1 MATTG
6 YNKKGRPTWDLS
18 ADEEKRFNKMQAQ
31 RIINDESVIRSLFD
45 DTQKKQKSIT
55 DALSVDGWTD
65 SKSRVNLQKDIY
77 SYQNN
82 LAKLKSYGYDTTYQ
96 SEFGKTA
103 DKIAGARSQYY
114 SRFKTKGDYDNFEIG
129 ERLKKNLKGAT
140 YDDIQNQIAET
151 QDTINRLR
159 HNGSSSKLLTENARK
174 LNILE
179 NWTNYESVNDFEK
192 ALKNV
197 ENLQNTASSKF
208 ADANIDLQTA
218 AGDEEYKK
226 YSRESDAATNWM
238 NNLKEFQAK
247 LKKGKEDLEFSNKAH
262 EYAKRLS
269 GDEVR
274 MIKEYNSIYD
284 RTLGNATG
292 KILSSIGSNGVS
304 TDTTDSANDDLR
316 RQEIKDYFKNRGID
330 LKTVSDIY
338 RSEDNKKLQ
347 EINLEK
353 IKSDMDSSKLVSA
366 IYSLSNPLVSAESG
380 IFSVFGNAVYGDDV
394 KYNPYN
400 ILNKASE
407 VITQETKQDIRDMLL
422 KNDNLTLAPGMLN
435 KKGEFL
441 ESLIGGAYDLYN
453 TMAESAIAR
462 IPATVTGMSFLTDA
476 LFGINAFASTYND
489 MIDSGADKGK
499 ALATSALAGV
509 FEGLFEHVSLEKLKG
524 FQTSASV
531 TAKDFIK
538 NSLKQFVTE
547 GSEEL
552 FTDFANTISD
562 QLINGDAS
570 ELNRRMQ
577 DLVASGSTYNEALTQ
592 VAKEYAA
599 QEVDTFVIGG
609 LSGAVSGAGYTGLAA
624 INNAETGRNINRS
637 GQRSALLSDAGQ
649 LADTSYDSALRA
661 AYESVSRDEEKS
673 RKGLGANLRTGNL
686 YNLSRNQAYDNAVG
700 AQKENVKK
708 SVNNV
713 LVSIGTDERKADIL
727 SDSLSKIAT
736 GEKLTKTEKQLV
748 NALRNT
754 ANTIT
759 NLSADG
765 KKTYGEIVSGN
776 IDEMTADGIAA
787 RFVKSAGLSVKQAQN
802 LAENIKSGNDRLALN
817 FEYVAQMYNEGTAVD
832 EASKA
837 KSEKAYD
844 TLERLDKYA
853 LGMSAKSAVVARTD
867 EKNAKPAEIKKI
879 TNIDKHNGVMTVE
892 LSDGKDA
899 QVSLSENNNG
909 DVEFSN
915 EKDAYIY
922 TAAGTLF
929 NTTEDANSF
938 ILASKNTDLP
948 ATDFVH
954 EFEAVV
960 DNAKAGEKIGKTKL
974 PNEIAEIAYD
984 IGLNSGKSAYRTF
997 ESGTSIKGNKDMSKL
1012 DVNNLNY
1019 GVTNMS
1025 TTRGGQSKTDMDVI
1039 SRTLDAYGKKN
1050 NIKYVF
1056 VDSIKSP
1063 NGKNASGT
1071 YSAEDNVVYLSVN
1084 SKNPLSVAAGHETFH
1099 YMKRNNSKAG
1109 QELQEYIINKLKA
1122 DKSYDYDARV
1132 EELSELYGTDDTD
1145 AINEEIAANSMFNIF
1160 DEATIKDLAKN
1171 HRKLFDIVREKL
1183 GEVLEYFKNAVKKY
1197 ADFLGNKE
1205 ARSNLKNDYEA
1216 LQGIRDRM
1224 DKALEEIKNGES
1236 EKTESAAGGE
1246 KYNIEYGMSD
1256 EEREKELRK
1265 MTLAVVEYDRSKSNF
1280 TESEITALKKEHIAD
1295 ASKILKT
1302 LAEKFKVF
1310 KMYSNDNIDLI
1321 FEYTKRGNNK
1331 SRNEQSH
1338 VDPDFLR
1345 FAKML
1350 SVFDDIVENA
1360 VPIEVHTDK
1369 YVGTSRENRNLKYDY
1384 VLLGGFRDGNSFVPV
1399 EFHIKEYKPQL
1410 GQNNK
1415 LYVSVTLGEIKKESE
1430 LRVTAH
1436 IIPKYDRRRITNSLS
1451 AYSIADIIEK
1461 INPIYGNF
1469 LKYIPDGMLTDEQ
1482 IRSKEK
1488 AIAGK
1493 KEYIDSL
1500 KATLKEKEFEEKFS
1514 LDENED
1520 VVNKYNQVLAENKH
1534 LRELNTILREEM
1546 HKSPTDRVGSKG
1558 KRIINDVVE
1567 HIIKKYKSSADSKA
1581 VSEQV
1586 LEVLNYAKENN
1597 IDIDSVT
1604 QAVASAVKEVA
1615 EKSSLVIDDDGLEP
1629 LRKELKAYLRET
1641 PIRLTDETK
1650 EFLAEEYGSYEKF
1663 RRKYLSRIRL
1673 TNDIDASTLDTLWSE
1688 ITQRFNGIFYGED
1701 IEEDSLHQPIVLA
1714 SALEQDGKLYL
1725 SDAGKTDIQGF
1736 AVDMATEIIKD
1747 YVAESATMRD
1757 KWEISKRT
1765 AIRESETALKRE
1777 KQILKEEVTR
1787 TSRHVTNKGAQ
1798 ALDEIAKNI
1807 VKEHGIGYGVRDDT
1821 EAKRMSA
1828 ELLRIYERNGNDPS
1842 VADLIDFARKIINKS
1857 EKEIDFKDGTYWER
1871 QRLRNYIKTHPI
1883 TLSDELEKKYI
1894 LMDNDATIFAPVI
1907 ADEYS
1912 YFEPFSENG
1921 TDFVDAYKYLSVEF
1935 PSLFDKKHVKNES
1948 NMLADFRQ
1956 AFYGNPGLVPESMK
1970 MREMT
1975 GGDIDDNAYKLAL
1988 DIKAEYAEKSMTFA
2002 DRAEKRYKDELKNR
2016 LDRLYEQKR
2025 KEQTAIRGMYERK
2038 IQSERE
2044 RLGGMIEQQKDIRYD
2059 LEQRRYFRAQARKN
2073 VRAISEKLLNPTKNK
2088 FIPAELRAPV
2098 AEFLKEF
2105 TYDSLMFKNDDLD
2118 SLQRRYDAVIADNA
2132 RTSFSVDDAYI
2143 TDAIAQIRDLTAKL
2157 NETFGNDKRNFRK
2170 IGWTKMKAIN
2180 EFVKALSHL
2189 VNNYNTVTIG
2199 GQRVDMYQT
2208 AYEMT
2213 KDLPKSRKQMASF
2226 AKLSD
2231 TYDRMIKYGNMTP
2244 YYFFKRM
2251 GGTLETLY
2259 KDLYN
2264 GEMSAAKEGLSAKQ
2278 RLEGIYKAY
2287 NAKNWINDKTRRD
2300 YTTERGDKFQLTN
2313 DQRLYLYAA
2322 VRTMI
2327 EDQRIQENGEVSPI
2341 AKYDVEIPHI
2351 MQGGIVFRDDVWKER
2366 KQVGDKLKIKATY
2379 EYKDSTPIRLT
2390 ASDFSNIFDE
2400 MPNEQKKF
2408 VDEIVKYMSGDLAK
2422 LGNETSVRLYGYE
2435 KFTKGYYFPIRS
2447 AQYYVRRA
2455 DNSEQGQER
2464 STSPLIKNKGMT
2476 KERKEGANNP
2486 VVVENFTDV
2495 MSSHI
2500 TDMINFRY
2508 LAEPQF
2514 NMFRVMNYNAKAVEP
2529 AQAESGVKDE
2539 KTDFVTFE
2547 KPREAV
2553 NVRTSLDNAFG
2564 HETTRYIDNLIHDI
2578 SSGATLDEVES
2589 VTAKTLTG
2597 FKKLATAANLS
2608 VVVQQPTAIMR
2619 AMALV
2624 DPKYF
2629 VNKISWNKSYDE
2641 AMKYA
2646 GTAILKDI
2654 GGFDMG
2660 NNRSMASWL
2669 TDFDTKVKDKIK
2681 AFSPVEVTKNEN
2693 GGKNV
2698 RMSWNDEK
2706 NKSTRDD
2713 VFGYGAEK
2721 ADSVTWGLIWEAVKN
2736 ETRAKSNLTG
2746 EALLEEAGRRFDEV
2760 IEATQVYDSVLSRSQ
2775 FMRAKSTIGKT
2786 VTAFMAEPTKT
2797 FNMLMDANY
2806 ERWVKKSKG
2815 SFKYLGRATGA
2826 ILASNLLNAFIRSLV
2841 TALRRDPDKSYLEQY
2856 TKEVIENFA
2865 DGISIINMLPIIKDI
2880 VSIMQGE
2887 DLTRSDLEPL
2897 ADMYDA
2903 VTGAFKDNAD
2913 VWDKA
2918 NGVLVPA
2925 GVLTGVPLR
2934 NISRDLK
2941 ALLNVFNY
2949 AGKKTTSA
2957 GLKFAVNEALNGII
2971 SKKTLNIFDGAFSN
2985 DDYDKLFKY
2994 YDNGDITKAEQKYDE
3009 VKAFLIWSGKTE
3021 DKAEDAIERK
3031 IKSHIIEKYPEIVEA
3046 VSAHVNGNVGV
3057 YTDKMNAVSEKYD
3070 AELVKAVEKSVEN
3083 KLKRAS
3089 TAKADNDTD
3098 SYNKLVD
3105 ELTEYGYDKDTLER
3119 DIDKVKS
3126 SSSSS
3131 SSDGYNGIYN
3141 KADAVRAYVSGN
3153 MTLYNQIKD
3162 EMELDEGKI
3171 KTALN
3176 ELYSAGEVTDEQ
3188 YTDMY
3193 IAVLAPGKTTKTVT
3207 DVDEAK
3213 KNEAFFALE
3222 AQQAKKDG
3230 EEYSKY
3236 ADLNTAMDDFVSGKD
3251 TGLKVFNAE
3260 VRKLEEHGVNK
3271 STIKGNITTQYKDK
3285 VRELYKT
3292 NRSEYVNLRAKIV
3305 AMCGQLGYSTKESVK
3320 YLDNW
3325 VKDLK

>member
-18 ADEEKRFNKMQAQ
+18 PDEEKRFSKMQAE

-45 DTQKKQKSIT
+45 DTQRKQKSIT

-114 SRFKTKGDYDNFEIG
+114 SRFKTRGDYDNYEIG

-140 YDDIQNQIAET
+140 YEDIQNQINET

-159 HNGSSSKLLTENARK
+159 HDGSSSKLLTENARK

-179 NWTNYESVNDFEK
+179 NWTNYES
-192 ALKNV
+192 
-197 ENLQNTASSKF
+197 TA
-208 ADANIDLQTA
+208 
-218 AGDEEYKK
+218 
-226 YSRESDAATNWM
+226 
-238 NNLKEFQAK
+238 EFQKAIDAVTKRIENNNSEIDKRIGAK
-247 LKKGKEDLEFSNKAH
+247 RMSYITNAEKPGPAGINPQSDEVVDGLRKTNNILKTYQTQLEKNKNDLEFSNKAQ

-274 MIKEYNSIYD
+274 AIREYNNLYD
-284 RTLGNATG
+284 KGVNNTLSLVAQAISSGGTSDNGAVDNGLTVKENNR
-292 KILSSIGSNGVS
+292 KI
-304 TDTTDSANDDLR
+304 
-316 RQEIKDYFKNRGID
+316 EIENYFKNRGID

-347 EINLEK
+347 EINLER
-353 IKSDMDSSKLVSA
+353 IKSDMDSSKLATA
-366 IYSLSNPLVSAESG
+366 IYTLSNPFVSATGG
-380 IFSVFGNAVYGDDV
+380 IPAVVGNIIYGDDV

-400 ILNKASE
+400 IINKASE
-407 VITQETKQDIRDMLL
+407 VITQGFNDSVNEYLL
-422 KNDNLTLAPGMLN
+422 KNKNLTLAPGMLN

-441 ESLIGGAYDLYN
+441 KSLIGGAYDLYN
-453 TMAESAIAR
+453 TMAESAIMR
-462 IPATVTGMSFLTDA
+462 IPATVTGMPFLTDA
-476 LFGINAFASTYND
+476 LFGINAFSSTYND
-489 MIDSGADKGK
+489 MIDSGADKEK

-531 TAKDFIK
+531 TAKDFLK

-570 ELNRRMQ
+570 ELNKRMQ

-609 LSGAVSGAGYTGLAA
+609 LSGAVSGAGYTGIAA
-624 INNAETGRNINRS
+624 INNAETGRNINKS

-686 YNLSRNQAYDNAVG
+686 YNLSRNQAYENAVG

-736 GEKLTKTEKQLV
+736 GEKLTKTESQLV
-748 NALRNT
+748 KALRNT

-759 NLSADG
+759 NLNEDG
-765 KKTYGEIVSGN
+765 KKTYGEIINGDVG
-776 IDEMTADGIAA
+776 EMTADGIAA

-832 EASKA
+832 EASRI

-853 LGMSAKSAVVARTD
+853 LGMSAKSAVVARSD

-879 TNIDKHNGVMTVE
+879 TNIDKNNGVMTVE

-899 QVSLSENNNG
+899 QISLIENNNG

-915 EKDAYIY
+915 KKDAYIY

-954 EFEAVV
+954 EFEVVV
-960 DNAKAGEKIGKTKL
+960 DNAKAGEKIGNTKL
-974 PNEIAEIAYD
+974 PNEIAEMAYE
-984 IGLNSGKSAYRTF
+984 IGLNSGKGAYRTF
-997 ESGTSIKGNKDMSKL
+997 ESGTSIKGNKNMSKL
-1012 DVNNLNY
+1012 DVNNLSY

-1025 TTRGGQSKTDMDVI
+1025 TTRGGQSKTDMEVI
-1039 SRTLDAYGKKN
+1039 NRTLDAYGRKN

-1109 QELQEYIINKLKA
+1109 RELQEYIINKLKA
-1122 DKSYDYDARV
+1122 DKSYDYDARAK
-1132 EELSELYGTDDTD
+1132 ELSELYGTDDID
-1145 AINEEIAANSMFNIF
+1145 AINEEIAANSMFDIF
-1160 DEATIKDLAKN
+1160 DEATVKDLAKN
-1171 HRKLFDIVREKL
+1171 HKKLFDIVKEKL

-1205 ARSNLKNDYEA
+1205 ARSNLRNNYEA
-1216 LQGIRDRM
+1216 LQTIRDRM

-1236 EKTESAAGGE
+1236 EKT
-1246 KYNIEYGMSD
+1246 KSD
-1256 EEREKELRK
+1256 E
-1265 MTLAVVEYDRSKSNF
+1265 D
-1280 TESEITALKKEHIAD
+1280 KKD
-1295 ASKILKT
+1295 
-1302 LAEKFKVF
+1302 
-1310 KMYSNDNIDLI
+1310 
-1321 FEYTKRGNNK
+1321 
-1331 SRNEQSH
+1331 
-1338 VDPDFLR
+1338 
-1345 FAKML
+1345 
-1350 SVFDDIVENA
+1350 
-1360 VPIEVHTDK
+1360 
-1369 YVGTSRENRNLKYDY
+1369 
-1384 VLLGGFRDGNSFVPV
+1384 
-1399 EFHIKEYKPQL
+1399 
-1410 GQNNK
+1410 
-1415 LYVSVTLGEIKKESE
+1415 
-1430 LRVTAH
+1430 
-1436 IIPKYDRRRITNSLS
+1436 
-1451 AYSIADIIEK
+1451 
-1461 INPIYGNF
+1461 
-1469 LKYIPDGMLTDEQ
+1469 
-1482 IRSKEK
+1482 KEK
-1488 AIAGK
+1488 KFA
-1493 KEYIDSL
+1493 
-1500 KATLKEKEFEEKFS
+1500 EKFS

-1520 VVNKYNQVLAENKH
+1520 VVNKYNQVLAENKY
-1534 LRELNTILREEM
+1534 LREM
-1546 HKSPTDRVGSKG
+1546 
-1558 KRIINDVVE
+1558 NDVLKSE
-1567 HIIKKYKSSADSKA
+1567 MRKTPKDKIGKKGEKILTDIAKSLIRKYKSSADSADISKRLIDIYDWSARQKISIEETTKA
-1581 VSEQV
+1581 VAVVAE
-1586 LEVLNYAKENN
+1586 
-1597 IDIDSVT
+1597 DIIKN
-1604 QAVASAVKEVA
+1604 SAVR
-1615 EKSSLVIDDDGLEP
+1615 IDEDDLAP
-1629 LRKELKAYLRET
+1629 IRKDLRAYLRET

-1650 EFLAEEYGSYEKF
+1650 EFLTEEYGSYEKF

-1673 TNDIDASTLDTLWSE
+1673 TNDIDAPTLDTLWSE
-1688 ITQRFNGIFYGED
+1688 ITSTYKGLFYAED
-1701 IEEDSLHQPIVLA
+1701 IEEDSFHQPLA
-1714 SALEQDGKLYL
+1714 LAAAIENPPVMYLGDIGRADLE
-1725 SDAGKTDIQGF
+1725 SVSVDI
-1736 AVDMATEIIKD
+1736 ATEIVKQ
-1747 YVAESATMRD
+1747 YAD
-1757 KWEISKRT
+1757 KSQTYADKT
-1765 AIRESETALKRE
+1765 AKYIDGVYKKY
-1777 KQILKEEVTR
+1777 KQKFEDDR
-1787 TSRHVTNKGAQ
+1787 
-1798 ALDEIAKNI
+1798 AKLA
-1807 VKEHGIGYGVRDDT
+1807 G
-1821 EAKRMSA
+1821 M
-1828 ELLRIYERNGNDPS
+1828 IYESR
-1842 VADLIDFARKIINKS
+1842 
-1857 EKEIDFKDGTYWER
+1857 
-1871 QRLRNYIKTHPI
+1871 
-1883 TLSDELEKKYI
+1883 
-1894 LMDNDATIFAPVI
+1894 
-1907 ADEYS
+1907 
-1912 YFEPFSENG
+1912 
-1921 TDFVDAYKYLSVEF
+1921 
-1935 PSLFDKKHVKNES
+1935 
-1948 NMLADFRQ
+1948 
-1956 AFYGNPGLVPESMK
+1956 
-1970 MREMT
+1970 
-1975 GGDIDDNAYKLAL
+1975 
-1988 DIKAEYAEKSMTFA
+1988 
-2002 DRAEKRYKDELKNR
+2002 
-2016 LDRLYEQKR
+2016 
-2025 KEQTAIRGMYERK
+2025 
-2038 IQSERE
+2038 
-2044 RLGGMIEQQKDIRYD
+2044 DIRYD

-2073 VRAISEKLLNPTKNK
+2073 VRAMSEKLLNPTKNK

-2105 TYDSLMFKNDDLD
+2105 TYDALMFKNDDLD

-2132 RTSFSVDDAYI
+2132 RTSFSIDDAYI

-2170 IGWTKMKAIN
+2170 IGWSKMKAIN

-2199 GQRVDMYQT
+2199 GRHVDMYQT

-2213 KDLPKSRKQMASF
+2213 KDLPKSRKQIASF
-2226 AKLSD
+2226 SKLSD

-2264 GEMSAAKEGLSAKQ
+2264 GEMSAAKEALSAK
-2278 RLEGIYKAY
+2278 RKLEGIYKAY
-2287 NAKNWINDKTRRD
+2287 NAEDWINDKTRRD
-2300 YTTERGDKFQLTN
+2300 YTTERGDKFQLTTN
-2313 DQRLYLYAA
+2313 QRLYLYAA

-2327 EDQRIQENGEVSPI
+2327 EDQRMQENGEISPI
-2341 AKYDVEIPHI
+2341 AKYDVDIPHI

-2366 KQVGDKLKIKATY
+2366 RQVGDKLKIKATF

-2390 ASDFSNIFDE
+2390 ESDISAIFDD

-2476 KERKEGANNP
+2476 KERREGANNP

-2514 NMFRVMNYNAKAVEP
+2514 NMFRVMNYNAKAIEP
-2529 AQAESGVKDE
+2529 APAESESKDE
-2539 KTDFVTFE
+2539 KTDSAAFE
-2547 KPREAV
+2547 NPREAV
-2553 NVRTSLDNAFG
+2553 NVRTSLDNAYG

-2589 VTAKTLTG
+2589 VTAKALTG

-2629 VNKISWNKSYDE
+2629 VNKMSWNKSYDE
-2641 AMKYA
+2641 AMKYS

-2660 NNRSMASWL
+2660 ENRSMASWL
-2669 TDFDTKVKDKIK
+2669 TDFDTGVKDKIR
-2681 AFSPVEVTKNEN
+2681 AFSPVEVTKDDKGE
-2693 GGKNV
+2693 KNV
-2698 RMSWNDEK
+2698 RMSWNDDK

-2713 VFGYGAEK
+2713 VFASGAKK
-2721 ADSVTWGLIWEAVKN
+2721 ADAVTWGLIWEAVKN

-2856 TKEVIENFA
+2856 TKEIIENFA

-2880 VSIMQGE
+2880 VSVMQGE
-2887 DLTRSDLEPL
+2887 DLTRSDFEPL

-2903 VTGAFKDNAD
+2903 VTGAFKDKAD
-2913 VWDKA
+2913 IWDKA

-2925 GVLTGVPLR
+2925 GVLTGIPLR

-2949 AGKKTTSA
+2949 TEKTTSA
-2957 GLKFAVNEALNGII
+2957 GLKFAVNEALNNII
-2971 SKKTLNIFDGAFSN
+2971 SKKTLNIFDGAFAN

-2994 YDNGDITKAEQKYDE
+2994 YDRGDTTKAKQKYDE
-3009 VKAFLIWSGKTE
+3009 IKAYLMWSGKTE
-3021 DKAEDAIERK
+3021 DEAENAIESK
-3031 IKSHIIEKYPEIVEA
+3031 IKSHILEKYPEIVEA

-3057 YTDKMNAVSEKYD
+3057 YTDKMNSVLEKYD
-3070 AELVKAVEKSVEN
+3070 AELVKAVEKGVES

-3098 SYNKLVD
+3098 SFNKLID
-3105 ELTEYGYDKDTLER
+3105 ELTGYGYDKDTLER

-3141 KADAVRAYVSGN
+3141 KTDAVRAYVSGD
-3153 MTLYNQIKD
+3153 MTLYNQIKN
-3162 EMELDEGKI
+3162 EMGLDDSKL

-3176 ELYSAGEVTDEQ
+3176 ELYLAEEVTDEQ

-3207 DVDEAK
+3207 DVNEAK

-3236 ADLNTAMDDFVSGKD
+3236 TDINTAMEDFVSGKEA
-3251 TGLKVFNAE
+3251 GLKVFNAE
-3260 VRKLEEHGVNK
+3260 VKKLEEHGVNK
-3271 STIKGNITTQYKDK
+3271 STIKGNITTQYRDK

>member
-6 YNKKGRPTWDLS
+6 YKNGKPTWELS
-18 ADEEKRFNKMQAQ
+18 NDEEKRFKKMQAE

-45 DTQKKQKSIT
+45 DTQRKQKSIT

-65 SKSRVNLQKDIY
+65 SKSRVDLQKNIY

-96 SEFGKTA
+96 SEFGRTA

-114 SRFKTKGDYDNFEIG
+114 SRFKTKGDYDNYEIG

-159 HNGSSSKLLTENARK
+159 HNGGSSKLLTENARK

-179 NWTNYESVNDFEK
+179 NWTNYESTTDFQK
-192 ALKNV
+192 AIDALNKKIGSDGNSVLDKADDKVSKIPFAKTVINAKDKMYGITNPGKSSDIYGDSLMQKKTSESKEADERRLNLLKTQRTLL
-197 ENLQNTASSKF
+197 E
-208 ADANIDLQTA
+208 
-218 AGDEEYKK
+218 
-226 YSRESDAATNWM
+226 
-238 NNLKEFQAK
+238 
-247 LKKGKEDLEFSNKAH
+247 KGKNDLEFSNKAQ

-462 IPATVTGMSFLTDA
+462 IPATVTGMPFLTDA
-476 LFGINAFASTYND
+476 LFGINAFANTYND

-509 FEGLFEHVSLEKLKG
+509 FEGLFEHVSLEKLKA

-624 INNAETGRNINRS
+624 INNAATGKNINKG

-754 ANTIT
+754 ANVIT
-759 NLSADG
+759 NLNEDG

-776 IDEMTADGIAA
+776 IDEMTADGIAS
-787 RFVKSAGLSVKQAQN
+787 RLVKSAGLSVKQAQS

-853 LGMSAKSAVVARTD
+853 LGMSAKSAVVARSD

-899 QVSLSENNNG
+899 QVSLTEENNG
-909 DVEFSN
+909 DIEFSN
-915 EKDAYIY
+915 KKDAYIY

-974 PNEIAEIAYD
+974 PNEVAEMAYD
-984 IGLNSGKSAYRTF
+984 IGLNSGKGAYRTF

-1039 SRTLDAYGKKN
+1039 SRTLDAYGRKN

-1132 EELSELYGTDDTD
+1132 KELSELYGTDDTD
-1145 AINEEIAANSMFNIF
+1145 AINEEIAANSMFDIF

-1171 HRKLFDIVREKL
+1171 HKKLFDIVREKL

-1216 LQGIRDRM
+1216 LQSIRDRM
-1224 DKALEEIKNGES
+1224 DKALEEIKEGES
-1236 EKTESAAGGE
+1236 EKKE
-1246 KYNIEYGMSD
+1246 SD
-1256 EEREKELRK
+1256 E
-1265 MTLAVVEYDRSKSNF
+1265 
-1280 TESEITALKKEHIAD
+1280 
-1295 ASKILKT
+1295 
-1302 LAEKFKVF
+1302 
-1310 KMYSNDNIDLI
+1310 
-1321 FEYTKRGNNK
+1321 
-1331 SRNEQSH
+1331 
-1338 VDPDFLR
+1338 
-1345 FAKML
+1345 
-1350 SVFDDIVENA
+1350 
-1360 VPIEVHTDK
+1360 DK
-1369 YVGTSRENRNLKYDY
+1369 
-1384 VLLGGFRDGNSFVPV
+1384 
-1399 EFHIKEYKPQL
+1399 
-1410 GQNNK
+1410 
-1415 LYVSVTLGEIKKESE
+1415 
-1430 LRVTAH
+1430 
-1436 IIPKYDRRRITNSLS
+1436 
-1451 AYSIADIIEK
+1451 
-1461 INPIYGNF
+1461 
-1469 LKYIPDGMLTDEQ
+1469 
-1482 IRSKEK
+1482 
-1488 AIAGK
+1488 
-1493 KEYIDSL
+1493 
-1500 KATLKEKEFEEKFS
+1500 KEKEKKFAEKFS

-1546 HKSPTDRVGSKG
+1546 HKSPSDRVGSKG

-1567 HIIKKYKSSADSKA
+1567 HIIKKYKSSADSGA
-1581 VSEQV
+1581 VAEQV

-1688 ITQRFNGIFYGED
+1688 ITERFNGIFYGED
-1701 IEEDSLHQPIVLA
+1701 AQEDSLHQPIVLA
-1714 SALEQDGKLYL
+1714 AALEQDGKLYL

-1757 KWEISKRT
+1757 KWEISKKN
-1765 AIRESETALKRE
+1765 ALKNSKTPSERE
-1777 KQILKEEVTR
+1777 KKLEKEKRLLREETER
-1787 TSRHVTNKGAQ
+1787 TSRRVTEKGKQ
-1798 ALDEIAKNI
+1798 AIDRIAENI
-1807 VKEHGIGYGVRDDT
+1807 VEYHKLGNIKN
-1821 EAKRMSA
+1821 AKDRISA
-1828 ELLRIYERNGNDPS
+1828 EILRIYENNRNDPS
-1842 VADLIDFARKIINKS
+1842 VFELMSAT
-1857 EKEIDFKDGTYWER
+1857 KEIVKRSNLPVDRRDATRYER
-1871 QRLRNYIKTHPI
+1871 TKLRSYIQSHPI
-1883 TLSDELEKKYI
+1883 KISEEAMREYDKI
-1894 LMDNDATIFAPVI
+1894 ADNDIDDVNT
-1907 ADEYS
+1907 

-1921 TDFVDAYKYLSVEF
+1921 NNLTGEYKTLKEKFPDLFGADEAKSESEMLKDFITAFNGSYPFHDTVIMRTLTGRDAQ
-1935 PSLFDKKHVKNES
+1935 
-1948 NMLADFRQ
+1948 MA
-1956 AFYGNPGLVPESMK
+1956 
-1970 MREMT
+1970 
-1975 GGDIDDNAYKLAL
+1975 AYSIAL
-1988 DIKAEYAEKSMTFA
+1988 DIKSEYATKASTYA
-2002 DRAEKRYKDELKNR
+2002 DRMAAKVNETFEKGRRLLVENRARYEK
-2016 LDRLYEQKR
+2016 
-2025 KEQTAIRGMYERK
+2025 K
-2038 IQSERE
+2038 IADERE
-2044 RLGGMIEQQKDIRYD
+2044 KLYGMVSESKDIRYD

-2105 TYDSLMFKNDDLD
+2105 TYDALMFKNDDLD
-2118 SLQRRYDAVIADNA
+2118 SFQRRYDAIITDNA

-2157 NETFGNDKRNFRK
+2157 NETFGNNKRNFRK
-2170 IGWTKMKAIN
+2170 IGWAEMKAIN

-2213 KDLPKSRKQMASF
+2213 KDLPKSRKQIASF

-2278 RLEGIYKAY
+2278 KLEGIYKSY
-2287 NAKNWINDKTRRD
+2287 NAEDWINDKTRRD

-2327 EDQRIQENGEVSPI
+2327 EDQRMQENGEVSPI

-2390 ASDFSNIFDE
+2390 ASDFSNIFDD

-2408 VDEIVKYMSGDLAK
+2408 VDEIVKYMSGDLAR

-2514 NMFRVMNYNAKAVEP
+2514 NMFRVMNYNAKAIEP
-2529 AQAESGVKDE
+2529 AQAEVKNE
-2539 KTDFVTFE
+2539 KTDSVTFE

-2589 VTAKTLTG
+2589 VTAKALTG

-2619 AMALV
+2619 AMALI

-2629 VNKISWNKSYDE
+2629 VNRISWNKSYDE

-2669 TDFDTKVKDKIK
+2669 TDFDTGVKDKIK
-2681 AFSPVEVTKNEN
+2681 AFSPVEVTKDEN

-2698 RMSWNDEK
+2698 RMSWNDEN
-2706 NKSTRDD
+2706 NKSARDD

-2721 ADSVTWGLIWEAVKN
+2721 ADAVTWGLIWEAVKN
-2736 ETRAKSNLTG
+2736 ETRAKSSLTG
-2746 EALLEEAGRRFDEV
+2746 EALLEEAGKRFDEV

-2826 ILASNLLNAFIRSLV
+2826 IFASNLLNAFIRSLV

-2856 TKEVIENFA
+2856 AKEVIENFA

-2925 GVLTGVPLR
+2925 GVLTGIPLR

-2949 AGKKTTSA
+2949 ADKKTTSA
-2957 GLKFAVNEALNGII
+2957 GLRFAVNEALNGIV
-2971 SKKTLNIFDGAFSN
+2971 SKKTLNIFDGAFAN
-2985 DDYDKLFKY
+2985 DNYDKLFDY
-2994 YDNGDITKAEQKYDE
+2994 YDKGDAKKAEQKYDKI
-3009 VKAFLIWSGKTE
+3009 KAYLMWSGKTE
-3021 DKAEDAIERK
+3021 DKAEDAIESK
-3031 IKSHIIEKYPEIVEA
+3031 IKSHILEKYPEIVEA

-3057 YTDKMNAVSEKYD
+3057 YTNKMNSVSEKYD
-3070 AELVKAVEKSVEN
+3070 SELVKAVEKSVES

-3089 TAKADNDTD
+3089 TAKADNDTE
-3098 SYNKLVD
+3098 SYNKLVA
-3105 ELTEYGYDKDTLER
+3105 ELTGYGYDKDTLER
-3119 DIDKVKS
+3119 DVDKVK

-3141 KADAVRAYVSGN
+3141 KADAVRAYVGGN

-3162 EMELDEGKI
+3162 EMGLDESKI

-3207 DVDEAK
+3207 DVEEAK

-3236 ADLNTAMDDFVSGKD
+3236 ADINTAMEDFVSGKES
-3251 TGLKVFNAE
+3251 GLKVFNAE
-3260 VRKLEEHGVNK
+3260 VKKLEEHGVNK

>member
-6 YNKKGRPTWDLS
+6 YKNGKPTWDLS
-18 ADEEKRFNKMQAQ
+18 ADEEKRFNKMQAE

-45 DTQKKQKSIT
+45 DTQRKQKSIT

-114 SRFKTKGDYDNFEIG
+114 SRFKTKGDYDNYEIG

-140 YDDIQNQIAET
+140 YEDIQNQIADT

-159 HNGSSSKLLTENARK
+159 HNGGSSKLLTENARK

-179 NWTNYESVNDFEK
+179 NWTNYEG
-192 ALKNV
+192 
-197 ENLQNTASSKF
+197 TA
-208 ADANIDLQTA
+208 
-218 AGDEEYKK
+218 
-226 YSRESDAATNWM
+226 
-238 NNLKEFQAK
+238 EFQKAIDAVTKKIENNNSEIDKRIGAK
-247 LKKGKEDLEFSNKAH
+247 RMSYITNAEKPGPAGINPQSDEVVDGLRKTNNILKTYQTQLEKNKNDLEFSNKAQ

-304 TDTTDSANDDLR
+304 TDTTGSANDDLR
-316 RQEIKDYFKNRGID
+316 KQKIKDYFKNRGID

-347 EINLEK
+347 EINLER
-353 IKSDMDSSKLVSA
+353 IKSDMDSSKLVST

-380 IFSVFGNAVYGDDV
+380 IFSAFGNAVYGYDV

-441 ESLIGGAYDLYN
+441 KSLIGGAYDLYN
-453 TMAESAIAR
+453 TMAESAIMR
-462 IPATVTGMSFLTDA
+462 IPATVTGMPFLTDA
-476 LFGINAFASTYND
+476 LFGINAFSSTYND

-509 FEGLFEHVSLEKLKG
+509 FEGLFEHVSLEKLKS

-531 TAKDFIK
+531 TAKDFLK

-570 ELNRRMQ
+570 ELNKRMQ

-609 LSGAVSGAGYTGLAA
+609 LSGAVSGAGYTGIAA
-624 INNAETGRNINRS
+624 INNAETGRNINKS

-673 RKGLGANLRTGNL
+673 KKGLGANLRTGNL
-686 YNLSRNQAYDNAVG
+686 YNLSRNQAYDNTVG

-736 GEKLTKTEKQLV
+736 GEKLTKTESQLV
-748 NALRNT
+748 KALRNT

-759 NLSADG
+759 NLNEDG
-765 KKTYGEIVSGN
+765 KKTYGEIINGDVG
-776 IDEMTADGIAA
+776 EMTADGIAA
-787 RFVKSAGLSVKQAQN
+787 RFVKSAGLGVKQAQN

-817 FEYVAQMYNEGTAVD
+817 FEYVAQMYNKGTAVD
-832 EASKA
+832 EASRI

-853 LGMSAKSAVVARTD
+853 LGMSAKSAVVARSD
-867 EKNAKPAEIKKI
+867 KKNAKPAEIKKI
-879 TNIDKHNGVMTVE
+879 TNIDKQNGVMTVE

-899 QVSLSENNNG
+899 QVSLTENNNG

-960 DNAKAGEKIGKTKL
+960 DNAKAGEKIGNTKL
-974 PNEIAEIAYD
+974 PIEVAEMAYD
-984 IGLNSGKSAYRTF
+984 IGLNSGKGAYRTF
-997 ESGTSIKGNKDMSKL
+997 ESGTSIKGNKNMSKL
-1012 DVNNLNY
+1012 DVNNLSY

-1025 TTRGGQSKTDMDVI
+1025 TTRGGQSKTDMEVI
-1039 SRTLDAYGKKN
+1039 NRTLDAYGKKN

-1071 YSAEDNVVYLSVN
+1071 YSAEDNVVYISVN

-1122 DKSYDYDARV
+1122 DKSYDYGARV
-1132 EELSELYGTDDTD
+1132 KELSELYGTDDAD
-1145 AINEEIAANSMFNIF
+1145 AINEEIAANSMFDIF
-1160 DEATIKDLAKN
+1160 DEATVKDLAKN
-1171 HRKLFDIVREKL
+1171 HRKLFDIVKEKL

-1205 ARSNLKNDYEA
+1205 ARSNLRNDYEA
-1216 LQGIRDRM
+1216 LHAIRERM

-1236 EKTESAAGGE
+1236 EKKETEE
-1246 KYNIEYGMSD
+1246 KFSIEYTEDDIPVVVVRDNILKD
-1256 EEREKELRK
+1256 EFSYKDKIKAVKRYFNKFEKIPAHFIEINFTKKSVNEYTRSKYTQNLSHKNADMAIDKMKTAGHPYDIVYAITDFRHETPGHLRK
-1265 MTLAVVEYDRSKSNF
+1265 
-1280 TESEITALKKEHIAD
+1280 
-1295 ASKILKT
+1295 
-1302 LAEKFKVF
+1302 
-1310 KMYSNDNIDLI
+1310 DNIVGFIRGDILLDVSGNKYKAETLI
-1321 FEYTKRGNNK
+1321 GLTNK
-1331 SRNEQSH
+1331 G
-1338 VDPDFLR
+1338 
-1345 FAKML
+1345 MYIMY
-1350 SVFDDIVENA
+1350 DIVNMREESFKYKERDSQNTVHRKSEA
-1360 VPIEVHTDK
+1360 V
-1369 YVGTSRENRNLKYDY
+1369 G
-1384 VLLGGFRDGNSFVPV
+1384 
-1399 EFHIKEYKPQL
+1399 YK
-1410 GQNNK
+1410 
-1415 LYVSVTLGEIKKESE
+1415 
-1430 LRVTAH
+1430 
-1436 IIPKYDRRRITNSLS
+1436 SLS
-1451 AYSIADIIEK
+1451 TDSI
-1461 INPIYGNF
+1461 
-1469 LKYIPDGMLTDEQ
+1469 
-1482 IRSKEK
+1482 S
-1488 AIAGK
+1488 
-1493 KEYIDSL
+1493 DSSENVNR
-1500 KATLKEKEFEEKFS
+1500 KFSEKFS

-1520 VVNKYNQVLAENKH
+1520 VVNKYNQILTENKH

-1546 HKSPTDRVGSKG
+1546 HKSPSDRVGSKG

-1567 HIIKKYKSSADSKA
+1567 HIVKKYKSSADSGA

-1673 TNDIDASTLDTLWSE
+1673 TNDIDASTLNTLWSE
-1688 ITQRFNGIFYGED
+1688 ITERFNGIFYGED
-1701 IEEDSLHQPIVLA
+1701 LEEDSLHQPIVLA
-1714 SALEQDGKLYL
+1714 AALEQDGKLYL

-1757 KWEISKRT
+1757 KWEMSKRT
-1765 AIRESETALKRE
+1765 AIKDSETALKRE

-1787 TSRHVTNKGAQ
+1787 TSRHVTNKGAH
-1798 ALDEIAKNI
+1798 ALDEIAKSI

-1821 EAKRMSA
+1821 EAKRLSA
-1828 ELLRIYERNGNDPS
+1828 ELLRVYERNDNDPS
-1842 VADLIDFARKIINKS
+1842 VAELMDVAKRIINKS
-1857 EKEIDFKDGTYWER
+1857 EKEIDYKDGTYWER

-1883 TLSDELEKKYI
+1883 TLSDELEKEYI
-1894 LMDNDATIFAPVI
+1894 LMDNNATIFSPVI

-1935 PSLFDKKHVKNES
+1935 PSLFDRKHVKSES
-1948 NMLADFRQ
+1948 NMLGDFRQ
-1956 AFYGNPGLVPESMK
+1956 AFYGDPGLIPESMK
-1970 MREMT
+1970 MREMA
-1975 GGDIDDNAYKLAL
+1975 GGDIDDNAYKFAL
-1988 DIKAEYAEKSMTFA
+1988 EMKAEYAKKSMTFA
-2002 DRAEKRYKDELKNR
+2002 DRVEKRHQKELRSR

-2025 KEQTAIRGMYERK
+2025 KEQTAIRAMYERK
-2038 IQSERE
+2038 IQRERE
-2044 RLGGMIEQQKDIRYD
+2044 QLGAMIEQQKDIRYD

-2073 VRAISEKLLNPTKNK
+2073 VRAMSEKLLNPTKNK

-2105 TYDSLMFKNDDLD
+2105 TYDTLMFKKDDLD
-2118 SLQRRYDAVIADNA
+2118 SLQRRYDTVIADNA
-2132 RTSFSVDDAYI
+2132 RTSFSIDDAYI

-2157 NETFGNDKRNFRK
+2157 NETFGNNKRNFRK
-2170 IGWTKMKAIN
+2170 IGWSEMKAIN

-2199 GQRVDMYQT
+2199 GRHVDMYQT

-2213 KDLPKSRKQMASF
+2213 KDLPKSRKQIASF
-2226 AKLSD
+2226 SKLSD

-2251 GGTLETLY
+2251 GGTMETLY

-2287 NAKNWINDKTRRD
+2287 NADNWINDKTRRD
-2300 YTTERGDKFQLTN
+2300 YTTERGEKFQLTV

-2327 EDQRIQENGEVSPI
+2327 EDQRMQENGEVSPI

-2366 KQVGDKLKIKATY
+2366 KQVGEKLKIKATF

-2390 ASDFSNIFDE
+2390 ASDFSNIFDD

-2408 VDEIVKYMSGDLAK
+2408 ADEVVKYMSGDLAK

-2529 AQAESGVKDE
+2529 AQTESEAKDE
-2539 KTDFVTFE
+2539 KTDSITFE

-2553 NVRTSLDNAFG
+2553 NVRTSLDNAYG

-2589 VTAKTLTG
+2589 VTGKALTG

-2608 VVVQQPTAIMR
+2608 VVAQQPTAIMR

-2669 TDFDTKVKDKIK
+2669 TDFDTGIKDKIK
-2681 AFSPVEVTKNEN
+2681 AFSPVEVTKDDKGE
-2693 GGKNV
+2693 KNV

-2713 VFGYGAEK
+2713 VFSCGAEK
-2721 ADSVTWGLIWEAVKN
+2721 ADAVTWGLIWDAVKN

-2806 ERWVKKSKG
+2806 ERWVMKSKG

-2856 TKEVIENFA
+2856 TKEIIENFA

-2880 VSIMQGE
+2880 VSVMQGE
-2887 DLTRSDLEPL
+2887 DLTRSDFEPL

-2903 VTGAFKDNAD
+2903 VTGAFKSNAD

-2925 GVLTGVPLR
+2925 GVLTGIPLR

-2941 ALLNVFNY
+2941 ALLNAFNY
-2949 AGKKTTSA
+2949 ADKKTTSA
-2957 GLKFAVNEALNGII
+2957 GLKFAVNEALNGIV
-2971 SKKTLNIFDGAFSN
+2971 SEKTFNIFDGAFAGDN
-2985 DDYDKLFKY
+2985 YDELFKY
-2994 YDNGDITKAEQKYDE
+2994 YDAGDTAKAEQKYDE
-3009 VKAFLIWSGKTE
+3009 IKAYLIWSGKTE
-3021 DKAEDAIERK
+3021 DKAEDAMEKK
-3031 IKSHIIEKYPEIVEA
+3031 IKSHILEKYPEIIEA

-3057 YTDKMNAVSEKYD
+3057 YTDKMNSVSEKYD
-3070 AELVKAVEKSVEN
+3070 AELVKAVEKSVES

-3098 SYNKLVD
+3098 SYNKLID
-3105 ELTEYGYDKDTLER
+3105 ELTGYGYDKDTLER

-3126 SSSSS
+3126 SSASS

-3162 EMELDEGKI
+3162 EMGLDESKI

-3207 DVDEAK
+3207 DIDEAK

-3236 ADLNTAMDDFVSGKD
+3236 ADINTAMDDFVSGKE

-3260 VRKLEEHGVNK
+3260 VKKLEEHGVNK

-3292 NRSEYVNLRAKIV
+3292 DRSEYVNLRAKIV

>member
-6 YNKKGRPTWDLS
+6 YKNGKPTWELS
-18 ADEEKRFNKMQAQ
+18 TDEKKRFKQRQAE

-45 DTQKKQKSIT
+45 DTQRKQKSIT

-114 SRFKTKGDYDNFEIG
+114 SRFKTKGDYDNYEIG

-179 NWTNYESVNDFEK
+179 NWTNYDG
-192 ALKNV
+192 
-197 ENLQNTASSKF
+197 TA
-208 ADANIDLQTA
+208 
-218 AGDEEYKK
+218 
-226 YSRESDAATNWM
+226 
-238 NNLKEFQAK
+238 EFQKAIDAVTKRIENNNSEIDKRIGAK
-247 LKKGKEDLEFSNKAH
+247 RMSYITNAEKPGPAGINPQSDEVVDGLRKTNNILKTYQTQLEKKKNDLEFSNKAQ

-274 MIKEYNSIYD
+274 AIREYNNLYD
-284 RTLGNATG
+284 RSVNNTLSLVAQSISSSGTSDNGAVDNGLTVKENNR
-292 KILSSIGSNGVS
+292 KI
-304 TDTTDSANDDLR
+304 
-316 RQEIKDYFKNRGID
+316 EIENYFKNRGID

-338 RSEDNKKLQ
+338 RSEDNKKIQ

-353 IKSDMDSSKLVSA
+353 IKSDMDSSKLATA
-366 IYSLSNPLVSAESG
+366 IYTLSNPFISAMGG
-380 IFSVFGNAVYGDDV
+380 IPAVVGNIIYGDDV

-400 ILNKASE
+400 IINKASE
-407 VITQETKQDIRDMLL
+407 VITQGFNDSVNEYLL
-422 KNDNLTLAPGMLN
+422 KNKNLTLAPGMLN

-441 ESLIGGAYDLYN
+441 KSLIGGAYDLYN
-453 TMAESAIAR
+453 TMAESAIMR
-462 IPATVTGMSFLTDA
+462 IPATVTDMPFLTDA
-476 LFGINAFASTYND
+476 LFGINAFSSTYND

-509 FEGLFEHVSLEKLKG
+509 FEGLFEHVSLEKLKS

-609 LSGAVSGAGYTGLAA
+609 LSGAVSGAGYTGIAA
-624 INNAETGRNINRS
+624 INNAETGRNINKS

-661 AYESVSRDEEKS
+661 AYESVRRDEKES
-673 RKGLGANLRTGNL
+673 RKGLGSNLRTGNL
-686 YNLSRNQAYDNAVG
+686 YNLSRNQAYENAVG

-736 GEKLTKTEKQLV
+736 GEKLTKTESQLV
-748 NALRNT
+748 KALRNT

-759 NLSADG
+759 NLNEEG
-765 KKTYGEIVSGN
+765 KKTYGEIVNG
-776 IDEMTADGIAA
+776 DVGEMTTDGIAA

-853 LGMSAKSAVVARTD
+853 LGMSAKSAVVARSD

-879 TNIDKHNGVMTVE
+879 TNIDKQNGVMTVE

-899 QVSLSENNNG
+899 QVSLTENNNG

-915 EKDAYIY
+915 KKDAYIY

-954 EFEAVV
+954 EFEGIV
-960 DNAKAGEKIGKTKL
+960 DNAKAGEKIGNTKL
-974 PNEIAEIAYD
+974 PNEIAEMAYE
-984 IGLNSGKSAYRTF
+984 IGLNSGKGAYRTF
-997 ESGTSIKGNKDMSKL
+997 ESGTIIKGNKNMSKL
-1012 DVNNLNY
+1012 DVNNLSY

-1025 TTRGGQSKTDMDVI
+1025 TTRGGQSKTDMEVI
-1039 SRTLDAYGKKN
+1039 NRTLDAYGRKN

-1071 YSAEDNVVYLSVN
+1071 YSADDNVVYLSVN

-1109 QELQEYIINKLKA
+1109 RGLQEYIINKLKA

-1132 EELSELYGTDDTD
+1132 KELSELYGTDDAD
-1145 AINEEIAANSMFNIF
+1145 AINEEIAANSMFDIF
-1160 DEATIKDLAKN
+1160 DEATVKDLAKN
-1171 HRKLFDIVREKL
+1171 HRKLFYIVKEKL

-1197 ADFLGNKE
+1197 ADFLGNRE
-1205 ARSNLKNDYEA
+1205 ARSNLRNDYEA
-1216 LQGIRDRM
+1216 LQTIRDRM

-1236 EKTESAAGGE
+1236 EKT
-1246 KYNIEYGMSD
+1246 KSD
-1256 EEREKELRK
+1256 E
-1265 MTLAVVEYDRSKSNF
+1265 
-1280 TESEITALKKEHIAD
+1280 
-1295 ASKILKT
+1295 
-1302 LAEKFKVF
+1302 
-1310 KMYSNDNIDLI
+1310 
-1321 FEYTKRGNNK
+1321 
-1331 SRNEQSH
+1331 
-1338 VDPDFLR
+1338 
-1345 FAKML
+1345 
-1350 SVFDDIVENA
+1350 
-1360 VPIEVHTDK
+1360 DK
-1369 YVGTSRENRNLKYDY
+1369 
-1384 VLLGGFRDGNSFVPV
+1384 
-1399 EFHIKEYKPQL
+1399 
-1410 GQNNK
+1410 
-1415 LYVSVTLGEIKKESE
+1415 
-1430 LRVTAH
+1430 
-1436 IIPKYDRRRITNSLS
+1436 
-1451 AYSIADIIEK
+1451 
-1461 INPIYGNF
+1461 
-1469 LKYIPDGMLTDEQ
+1469 
-1482 IRSKEK
+1482 
-1488 AIAGK
+1488 
-1493 KEYIDSL
+1493 
-1500 KATLKEKEFEEKFS
+1500 KEKEKKFAEKFS

-1520 VVNKYNQVLAENKH
+1520 VVNKYNQVLAENKY
-1534 LRELNTILREEM
+1534 LREM
-1546 HKSPTDRVGSKG
+1546 
-1558 KRIINDVVE
+1558 NDVLKSE
-1567 HIIKKYKSSADSKA
+1567 MRKTPKNKIGKKGEKILTDIAKSLIRKYKSSADSADISKR
-1581 VSEQV
+1581 
-1586 LEVLNYAKENN
+1586 L
-1597 IDIDSVT
+1597 IDIYDWSARQKISIEET
-1604 QAVASAVKEVA
+1604 TKAAAVVAEDIIKNSAVR
-1615 EKSSLVIDDDGLEP
+1615 IDEDDLAP
-1629 LRKELKAYLRET
+1629 IRKDLRAYLRET

-1673 TNDIDASTLDTLWSE
+1673 TNDIDAPTLDTLWSE
-1688 ITQRFNGIFYGED
+1688 ITSTYKGLFYAED
-1701 IEEDSLHQPIVLA
+1701 IEEDSFHQPLA
-1714 SALEQDGKLYL
+1714 LAAAIENPPAMYLGDIGAADLE
-1725 SDAGKTDIQGF
+1725 SVSVDI
-1736 AVDMATEIIKD
+1736 ATEIVKQYAD
-1747 YVAESATMRD
+1747 RSQTYAD
-1757 KWEISKRT
+1757 KT
-1765 AIRESETALKRE
+1765 AKYIDGVYKKY
-1777 KQILKEEVTR
+1777 KQKFEDDR
-1787 TSRHVTNKGAQ
+1787 
-1798 ALDEIAKNI
+1798 AKLA
-1807 VKEHGIGYGVRDDT
+1807 G
-1821 EAKRMSA
+1821 M
-1828 ELLRIYERNGNDPS
+1828 IYESR
-1842 VADLIDFARKIINKS
+1842 
-1857 EKEIDFKDGTYWER
+1857 
-1871 QRLRNYIKTHPI
+1871 
-1883 TLSDELEKKYI
+1883 
-1894 LMDNDATIFAPVI
+1894 
-1907 ADEYS
+1907 
-1912 YFEPFSENG
+1912 
-1921 TDFVDAYKYLSVEF
+1921 
-1935 PSLFDKKHVKNES
+1935 
-1948 NMLADFRQ
+1948 
-1956 AFYGNPGLVPESMK
+1956 
-1970 MREMT
+1970 
-1975 GGDIDDNAYKLAL
+1975 
-1988 DIKAEYAEKSMTFA
+1988 
-2002 DRAEKRYKDELKNR
+2002 
-2016 LDRLYEQKR
+2016 
-2025 KEQTAIRGMYERK
+2025 
-2038 IQSERE
+2038 
-2044 RLGGMIEQQKDIRYD
+2044 DIRYD

-2073 VRAISEKLLNPTKNK
+2073 VRAMSEKLLNPTNNK

-2105 TYDSLMFKNDDLD
+2105 TYDALMFKNDDLD

-2132 RTSFSVDDAYI
+2132 RTSFSIDDAYI

-2170 IGWTKMKAIN
+2170 IGWSKMKAIN

-2213 KDLPKSRKQMASF
+2213 KDLPKSRKQIALFS
-2226 AKLSD
+2226 KLSD

-2264 GEMSAAKEGLSAKQ
+2264 GEMSAAKEGLSAK
-2278 RLEGIYKAY
+2278 RKLEKIYKAY
-2287 NAKNWINDKTRRD
+2287 NAEDWINNKTRRD
-2300 YTTERGDKFQLTN
+2300 YTTERGDKIQLTT

-2327 EDQRIQENGEVSPI
+2327 EDQRMQENGEVSPI

-2366 KQVGDKLKIKATY
+2366 KQIGDKLKIKATF

-2390 ASDFSNIFDE
+2390 ESDISAIFDD

-2476 KERKEGANNP
+2476 KERREGANNP
-2486 VVVENFTDV
+2486 VVVENFSDV

-2500 TDMINFRY
+2500 TDMINFCY

-2514 NMFRVMNYNAKAVEP
+2514 NMFRVMNYNAKAIEP
-2529 AQAESGVKDE
+2529 APAESEAKDE
-2539 KTDFVTFE
+2539 KTDSATFE
-2547 KPREAV
+2547 GPREAV
-2553 NVRTSLDNAFG
+2553 NVRTSLDNAYG

-2589 VTAKTLTG
+2589 VTAKALTG

-2629 VNKISWNKSYDE
+2629 VNNKMSWNKSYDE

-2660 NNRSMASWL
+2660 ENRSMASWL
-2669 TDFDTKVKDKIK
+2669 TDFDTGVKDKIK
-2681 AFSPVEVTKNEN
+2681 AFSPVEVTKDDKGE
-2693 GGKNV
+2693 KNV
-2698 RMSWNDEK
+2698 RMSWNDDK

-2713 VFGYGAEK
+2713 VFGSGARK
-2721 ADSVTWGLIWEAVKN
+2721 ADAVTWGLIWEAVKN

-2826 ILASNLLNAFIRSLV
+2826 ILASNLLNAFIRSFV

-2856 TKEVIENFA
+2856 TKEIIENFA

-2880 VSIMQGE
+2880 VSVMQGE
-2887 DLTRSDLEPL
+2887 DLTRSDFEPL

-2903 VTGAFKDNAD
+2903 VTGAFKSNAD

-2925 GVLTGVPLR
+2925 GVLTGIPLR

-2949 AGKKTTSA
+2949 ADKKTTSA
-2957 GLKFAVNEALNGII
+2957 GIKFAVNEALNNII
-2971 SKKTLNIFDGAFSN
+2971 SKKTLNIFDGAFAN

-2994 YDNGDITKAEQKYDE
+2994 YDRDDTTKAEQKYDE
-3009 VKAFLIWSGKTE
+3009 IKAYLMWSGKTE
-3021 DKAEDAIERK
+3021 DEAETAIESK
-3031 IKSHIIEKYPEIVEA
+3031 IKSHILEKYPEIIEA

-3057 YTDKMNAVSEKYD
+3057 YTDRMNEVSEKYD
-3070 AELVKAVEKSVEN
+3070 AKLVKAVEKSVEN

-3098 SYNKLVD
+3098 SFNKLID
-3105 ELTEYGYDKDTLER
+3105 ELTVYGYDKDTLER

-3131 SSDGYNGIYN
+3131 SDGYNGIYN
-3141 KADAVRAYVSGN
+3141 KTDAVRAYVSGN

-3176 ELYSAGEVTDEQ
+3176 ELYLAGEVTDEQ

-3213 KNEAFFALE
+3213 RNEAFFALE
-3222 AQQAKKDG
+3222 AQQAKKEG

-3236 ADLNTAMDDFVSGKD
+3236 ADINTAMDDFVSGKE

-3260 VRKLEEHGVNK
+3260 VKKLEEHGVNK

>member
-18 ADEEKRFNKMQAQ
+18 PDEEKRFNKMQAD

-45 DTQKKQKSIT
+45 DTQRKQKSIT

-114 SRFKTKGDYDNFEIG
+114 SRFKTKGDYDNYEIG

-140 YDDIQNQIAET
+140 YEDIQNQITET

-197 ENLQNTASSKF
+197 ENLQNTASSEF
-208 ADANIDLQTA
+208 AAANINLQTA
-218 AGDEEYKK
+218 SGDEEYKK
-226 YSRESDAATNWM
+226 YSRESDAATKWM
-238 NNLKEFQAK
+238 NSLKEFEAK
-247 LKKGKEDLEFSNKAH
+247 LKKGKNDLEFSNKAQ

-292 KILSSIGSNGVS
+292 KILSSIGSNGVN
-304 TDTTDSANDDLR
+304 TDTTGSANDDLR

-347 EINLEK
+347 EINLER
-353 IKSDMDSSKLVSA
+353 IKSDMDSSKLVST

-380 IFSVFGNAVYGDDV
+380 IFSAFGNAVYGYDV

-400 ILNKASE
+400 ILNKASN

-441 ESLIGGAYDLYN
+441 KSLIGGAYDLYN
-453 TMAESAIAR
+453 TMAESAIMR
-462 IPATVTGMSFLTDA
+462 IPATVTGMPFLTDA
-476 LFGINAFASTYND
+476 LFGINAFSSTYND

-609 LSGAVSGAGYTGLAA
+609 LSGAVSGAGYTGIAA
-624 INNAETGRNINRS
+624 INNAETGRNINKS

-661 AYESVSRDEEKS
+661 AYESVSRDEKES
-673 RKGLGANLRTGNL
+673 RKGLGSNLRTGNL
-686 YNLSRNQAYDNAVG
+686 YNLSRNQAYENAVG

-736 GEKLTKTEKQLV
+736 GEKLTKTESQLV
-748 NALRNT
+748 KALRNT

-759 NLSADG
+759 NLNEDG
-765 KKTYGEIVSGN
+765 KKTYGEIINGDVS
-776 IDEMTADGIAA
+776 EMTADGIAA

-832 EASKA
+832 EASRI

-853 LGMSAKSAVVARTD
+853 LGMSAKSAVVARSD

-879 TNIDKHNGVMTVE
+879 TNIDKNNGVMTVE

-899 QVSLSENNNG
+899 QVSLTENNNG

-915 EKDAYIY
+915 KKDAYIY

-954 EFEAVV
+954 EFGAVV
-960 DNAKAGEKIGKTKL
+960 DNAKAGEKIGNTKL
-974 PNEIAEIAYD
+974 PNEIAEMAYE
-984 IGLNSGKSAYRTF
+984 IGLNSGKGAYRTF
-997 ESGTSIKGNKDMSKL
+997 ESGTSIKGNKNMSKL
-1012 DVNNLNY
+1012 DVNNLSY

-1025 TTRGGQSKTDMDVI
+1025 TTRGGQSKTDMEVI
-1039 SRTLDAYGKKN
+1039 NRTLDAYGRKN

-1109 QELQEYIINKLKA
+1109 RELQEYIINKLKA

-1132 EELSELYGTDDTD
+1132 KELSELYGTDDAD
-1145 AINEEIAANSMFNIF
+1145 AINEEIAANSMFDIF

-1171 HRKLFDIVREKL
+1171 HRKLFDIVKEKL
-1183 GEVLEYFKNAVKKY
+1183 GEVLEYFKNALKKY

-1205 ARSNLKNDYEA
+1205 ARSNLRSDYEA
-1216 LQGIRDRM
+1216 LQTIRDRM

-1236 EKTESAAGGE
+1236 K
-1246 KYNIEYGMSD
+1246 
-1256 EEREKELRK
+1256 
-1265 MTLAVVEYDRSKSNF
+1265 
-1280 TESEITALKKEHIAD
+1280 
-1295 ASKILKT
+1295 
-1302 LAEKFKVF
+1302 
-1310 KMYSNDNIDLI
+1310 
-1321 FEYTKRGNNK
+1321 
-1331 SRNEQSH
+1331 
-1338 VDPDFLR
+1338 
-1345 FAKML
+1345 
-1350 SVFDDIVENA
+1350 
-1360 VPIEVHTDK
+1360 
-1369 YVGTSRENRNLKYDY
+1369 
-1384 VLLGGFRDGNSFVPV
+1384 
-1399 EFHIKEYKPQL
+1399 
-1410 GQNNK
+1410 
-1415 LYVSVTLGEIKKESE
+1415 KKES
-1430 LRVTAH
+1430 
-1436 IIPKYDRRRITNSLS
+1436 
-1451 AYSIADIIEK
+1451 
-1461 INPIYGNF
+1461 
-1469 LKYIPDGMLTDEQ
+1469 DED
-1482 IRSKEK
+1482 K
-1488 AIAGK
+1488 
-1493 KEYIDSL
+1493 
-1500 KATLKEKEFEEKFS
+1500 KEKEKKFAEKFS

-1520 VVNKYNQVLAENKH
+1520 VVNKYNQVLAENKY
-1534 LRELNTILREEM
+1534 LREM
-1546 HKSPTDRVGSKG
+1546 
-1558 KRIINDVVE
+1558 NDVLKSE
-1567 HIIKKYKSSADSKA
+1567 MRKTPKDKIGKKGEKILTDIAKSLIRKYKSSADSADISKRLIDIYDWSARQKISIEETTKA
-1581 VSEQV
+1581 VAVVAE
-1586 LEVLNYAKENN
+1586 
-1597 IDIDSVT
+1597 DIIKN
-1604 QAVASAVKEVA
+1604 SAVR
-1615 EKSSLVIDDDGLEP
+1615 IDEDDLAP
-1629 LRKELKAYLRET
+1629 IRKDLRAYLRET

-1663 RRKYLSRIRL
+1663 RLKYLSRIRL
-1673 TNDIDASTLDTLWSE
+1673 TNDIDAPTLDTLWSE
-1688 ITQRFNGIFYGED
+1688 ITSTYKGLFYAED
-1701 IEEDSLHQPIVLA
+1701 IEEDSFHQPLA
-1714 SALEQDGKLYL
+1714 LAAAIENPPVMYLGDIGTADLE
-1725 SDAGKTDIQGF
+1725 SVSVDI
-1736 AVDMATEIIKD
+1736 ATEIVKQ
-1747 YVAESATMRD
+1747 YAD
-1757 KWEISKRT
+1757 KSQTYADKT
-1765 AIRESETALKRE
+1765 AKYIDGVYKKY
-1777 KQILKEEVTR
+1777 KQKFEDDR
-1787 TSRHVTNKGAQ
+1787 
-1798 ALDEIAKNI
+1798 AKLA
-1807 VKEHGIGYGVRDDT
+1807 G
-1821 EAKRMSA
+1821 M
-1828 ELLRIYERNGNDPS
+1828 IYESR
-1842 VADLIDFARKIINKS
+1842 
-1857 EKEIDFKDGTYWER
+1857 
-1871 QRLRNYIKTHPI
+1871 
-1883 TLSDELEKKYI
+1883 
-1894 LMDNDATIFAPVI
+1894 
-1907 ADEYS
+1907 
-1912 YFEPFSENG
+1912 
-1921 TDFVDAYKYLSVEF
+1921 
-1935 PSLFDKKHVKNES
+1935 
-1948 NMLADFRQ
+1948 
-1956 AFYGNPGLVPESMK
+1956 
-1970 MREMT
+1970 
-1975 GGDIDDNAYKLAL
+1975 
-1988 DIKAEYAEKSMTFA
+1988 
-2002 DRAEKRYKDELKNR
+2002 
-2016 LDRLYEQKR
+2016 
-2025 KEQTAIRGMYERK
+2025 
-2038 IQSERE
+2038 
-2044 RLGGMIEQQKDIRYD
+2044 DIRYD

-2073 VRAISEKLLNPTKNK
+2073 VRAMSEKLLNPTKNK
-2088 FIPAELRAPV
+2088 FIAAELRAPV

-2105 TYDSLMFKNDDLD
+2105 TYDALMFKNDDLD

-2132 RTSFSVDDAYI
+2132 RTSFSIDDAYI

-2170 IGWTKMKAIN
+2170 IGWSKMKAIN

-2199 GQRVDMYQT
+2199 GRHVDMYQT

-2213 KDLPKSRKQMASF
+2213 KDLPKSRKQIASF
-2226 AKLSD
+2226 SKLSD

-2264 GEMSAAKEGLSAKQ
+2264 GEMLAAKEGLSAK
-2278 RLEGIYKAY
+2278 RKLEGIYKAY
-2287 NAKNWINDKTRRD
+2287 NAEDWINNKTRRD
-2300 YTTERGDKFQLTN
+2300 YTTERGDKFQLTTN
-2313 DQRLYLYAA
+2313 QRLYLYAA

-2327 EDQRIQENGEVSPI
+2327 EDQRMQENGEISPI

-2366 KQVGDKLKIKATY
+2366 KQVGDKLKIKATF

-2390 ASDFSNIFDE
+2390 ESDISAIFDD

-2476 KERKEGANNP
+2476 KERREGANNP

-2514 NMFRVMNYNAKAVEP
+2514 NMFRVMNYNAKAIEP
-2529 AQAESGVKDE
+2529 VPAESETQGK
-2539 KTDFVTFE
+2539 KTDSAAFE
-2547 KPREAV
+2547 NPREAV
-2553 NVRTSLDNAFG
+2553 NVRTSLDNAYG

-2578 SSGATLDEVES
+2578 SSGVTLDEVES
-2589 VTAKTLTG
+2589 VTAKALTG

-2629 VNKISWNKSYDE
+2629 VNRMSWNKSYDE
-2641 AMKYA
+2641 AMKYS

-2660 NNRSMASWL
+2660 DNRSMASWL
-2669 TDFDTKVKDKIK
+2669 TDFDTAVKDKIR
-2681 AFSPVEVTKNEN
+2681 AFSPVEVTKDDKGE
-2693 GGKNV
+2693 KNV
-2698 RMSWNDEK
+2698 RMSWNDDK

-2713 VFGYGAEK
+2713 VFASGAKK
-2721 ADSVTWGLIWEAVKN
+2721 ADAVTWGLIWEAVKN

-2806 ERWVKKSKG
+2806 ERWIKKSKG

-2856 TKEVIENFA
+2856 TKEIIENFA

-2880 VSIMQGE
+2880 VSVMQGE
-2887 DLTRSDLEPL
+2887 DLTRSDFEPL

-2903 VTGAFKDNAD
+2903 VTGAFKDKAD
-2913 VWDKA
+2913 IWDKA

-2925 GVLTGVPLR
+2925 GVLTGIPLR

-2949 AGKKTTSA
+2949 TDKKTTSA
-2957 GLKFAVNEALNGII
+2957 GLKFAVNEALNNII
-2971 SKKTLNIFDGAFSN
+2971 SKKTLNIFDGAFAN

-2994 YDNGDITKAEQKYDE
+2994 YDRGDTTKAEQKYDE
-3009 VKAFLIWSGKTE
+3009 IKAYLMWSGKTE
-3021 DKAEDAIERK
+3021 DKAENAIESK
-3031 IKSHIIEKYPEIVEA
+3031 IKSHILEKYPEIVEA

-3057 YTDKMNAVSEKYD
+3057 YTDKMNSVSEKYD
-3070 AELVKAVEKSVEN
+3070 AELVKAVEKSVES

-3089 TAKADNDTD
+3089 TAKADNDTE
-3098 SYNKLVD
+3098 SFNKLID
-3105 ELTEYGYDKDTLER
+3105 ELTGYGYDKDTLER
-3119 DIDKVKS
+3119 DIDKVK

-3141 KADAVRAYVSGN
+3141 KADAVRAYVSGD
-3153 MTLYNQIKD
+3153 MTLYNQIKN
-3162 EMELDEGKI
+3162 EMELDDSKL

-3176 ELYSAGEVTDEQ
+3176 ELYLAGEVTDEQ

-3207 DVDEAK
+3207 DVNEAK
-3213 KNEAFFALE
+3213 RNEAFFALE

-3236 ADLNTAMDDFVSGKD
+3236 ADINTAMEDFVSGKE

-3260 VRKLEEHGVNK
+3260 VKKLENHGVNK
-3271 STIKGNITTQYKDK
+3271 SAIKGNITTQYKDK

>member
-18 ADEEKRFNKMQAQ
+18 PDEEKRFNKMQAE

-45 DTQKKQKSIT
+45 DTQRKQKSIT
-55 DALSVDGWTD
+55 DSLSVDGWTD

-114 SRFKTKGDYDNFEIG
+114 SRFKTKGDYDNYEIG

-140 YDDIQNQIAET
+140 YEDIQNQITET

-197 ENLQNTASSKF
+197 ENLQNTASSEF
-208 ADANIDLQTA
+208 AAANINLQTA
-218 AGDEEYKK
+218 SGDEEYKK
-226 YSRESDAATNWM
+226 YSRESDAATKWM
-238 NNLKEFQAK
+238 NSLKEFEAK
-247 LKKGKEDLEFSNKAH
+247 LKKGKNDLEFSNKAQ

-274 MIKEYNSIYD
+274 AIREYNNLYD
-284 RTLGNATG
+284 KGVNNMLSLAAQAISSGGTSDNGAVDNGLTVKENNR
-292 KILSSIGSNGVS
+292 KI
-304 TDTTDSANDDLR
+304 
-316 RQEIKDYFKNRGID
+316 EIENYFKNRGID

-353 IKSDMDSSKLVSA
+353 IKSDMDSSKLATA
-366 IYSLSNPLVSAESG
+366 IYTLSNPFVSATGG
-380 IFSVFGNAVYGDDV
+380 IPAVIGNIIYGDDV

-400 ILNKASE
+400 IINKASE
-407 VITQETKQDIRDMLL
+407 VITQGFNDSVNEYLL
-422 KNDNLTLAPGMLN
+422 KNKNLTLAPGMLN

-441 ESLIGGAYDLYN
+441 KSLIGGAYDLYN
-453 TMAESAIAR
+453 TMAESAIMR
-462 IPATVTGMSFLTDA
+462 IPATVTGMPFLTDA
-476 LFGINAFASTYND
+476 LFGINAFSSTYND
-489 MIDSGADKGK
+489 MIDSGADKEK

-609 LSGAVSGAGYTGLAA
+609 LSGAVSGAGYTGIAA
-624 INNAETGRNINRS
+624 INNAETGRNINKS

-661 AYESVSRDEEKS
+661 AYESVSRDEKES
-673 RKGLGANLRTGNL
+673 RKGLGSNLRTGNL
-686 YNLSRNQAYDNAVG
+686 YNLSRNQAYENAVG

-736 GEKLTKTEKQLV
+736 GEKLTKTESQLV
-748 NALRNT
+748 KALRNT

-759 NLSADG
+759 NLNEDG
-765 KKTYGEIVSGN
+765 KKTYGEIINGDVS
-776 IDEMTADGIAA
+776 EMTADGIAA

-832 EASKA
+832 EASRI

-853 LGMSAKSAVVARTD
+853 LGMSAKSAVVARSD

-879 TNIDKHNGVMTVE
+879 TNIDKNNGVMTVE

-899 QVSLSENNNG
+899 QVSLTENNNG

-915 EKDAYIY
+915 KKDAYIY

-954 EFEAVV
+954 EFGAVV
-960 DNAKAGEKIGKTKL
+960 DNAKAGEKIGNTKL
-974 PNEIAEIAYD
+974 PNEIAEMAYE
-984 IGLNSGKSAYRTF
+984 IGLNSGKGAYRTF
-997 ESGTSIKGNKDMSKL
+997 ESGTSIKGNKNMSKL
-1012 DVNNLNY
+1012 DVNNLSY

-1025 TTRGGQSKTDMDVI
+1025 TTRGGQSKTDMEVI
-1039 SRTLDAYGKKN
+1039 NRTLDAYGRKN

-1109 QELQEYIINKLKA
+1109 RELQEYIINKLKA

-1132 EELSELYGTDDTD
+1132 KELSELYGTDDAD
-1145 AINEEIAANSMFNIF
+1145 AINEEIAANSMFDIF

-1171 HRKLFDIVREKL
+1171 HKKLFDIVKEKL

-1205 ARSNLKNDYEA
+1205 ARSNLRNDYEA
-1216 LQGIRDRM
+1216 LQTIRDRM

-1246 KYNIEYGMSD
+1246 KYLFAGEKAEDADMSLLEKAKARIANGEDGETVRKETGWFKGYDGKWRFEISDYEAELIENPNLEAHVTTDSSYYTGKLTD
-1256 EEREKELRK
+1256 
-1265 MTLAVVEYDRSKSNF
+1265 
-1280 TESEITALKKEHIAD
+1280 
-1295 ASKILKT
+1295 ILKHDK
-1302 LAEKFKVF
+1302 LFKSYPQL
-1310 KMYSNDNIDLI
+1310 KD
-1321 FEYTKRGNNK
+1321 YTVIIQETEAGM
-1331 SRNEQSH
+1331 
-1338 VDPDFLR
+1338 LGAT
-1345 FAKML
+1345 FAKRKEIIMSL
-1350 SVFDDIVENA
+1350 DLFKRY
-1360 VPIEVHTDK
+1360 T
-1369 YVGTSRENRNLKYDY
+1369 
-1384 VLLGGFRDGNSFVPV
+1384 
-1399 EFHIKEYKPQL
+1399 KEYKEYL
-1410 GQNNK
+1410 NK
-1415 LYVSVTLGEIKKESE
+1415 RDVEIKKIEKTAEYREYDKFHDDDTLSKLPPEEWLKLEKEARDKFFSSE
-1430 LRVTAH
+1430 LGKRYHQLMWGNVDIRKYEPGWSNSAKSVLVHELQHVVQSNENFASGSSIRIWQSRINELEHDYKNAEKRLDRKFDSTAEVLKRYGFKTLYNDDFLLTSPEG
-1436 IIPKYDRRRITNSLS
+1436 INEAK
-1451 AYSIADIIEK
+1451 AYLESIDAPHGAVE
-1461 INPIYGNF
+1461 
-1469 LKYIPDGMLTDEQ
+1469 MVEQ
-1482 IRSKEK
+1482 LD
-1488 AIAGK
+1488 
-1493 KEYIDSL
+1493 EYIREYNNAGTKYREVKRRSPSDLYLSTAGEVEARDSENRVNYNAEQR
-1500 KATLKEKEFEEKFS
+1500 KNTRPDIDRTDVVFVNNVNRKFSEKFS

-1520 VVNKYNQVLAENKH
+1520 VVNKYNQVLAENKY
-1534 LRELNTILREEM
+1534 LREM
-1546 HKSPTDRVGSKG
+1546 
-1558 KRIINDVVE
+1558 NDVLKSE
-1567 HIIKKYKSSADSKA
+1567 MRKTPKDKIGKKGEKILTDIAKSLIRKYKSSADSADISKRLIDIYDWSARQKISIEETTKA
-1581 VSEQV
+1581 VAVVAE
-1586 LEVLNYAKENN
+1586 
-1597 IDIDSVT
+1597 DIIKN
-1604 QAVASAVKEVA
+1604 SAVR
-1615 EKSSLVIDDDGLEP
+1615 IDEDDLAP
-1629 LRKELKAYLRET
+1629 IRKDLRAYLRET

-1673 TNDIDASTLDTLWSE
+1673 TNDIDAPTLDTLWSE
-1688 ITQRFNGIFYGED
+1688 ITSTYKGLFYAED
-1701 IEEDSLHQPIVLA
+1701 IEEDSFHQPLA
-1714 SALEQDGKLYL
+1714 LAAAIENPPVMYLGDIGTADLE
-1725 SDAGKTDIQGF
+1725 SVSVDI
-1736 AVDMATEIIKD
+1736 ATEIVKQ
-1747 YVAESATMRD
+1747 YAD
-1757 KWEISKRT
+1757 KSQTYADKT
-1765 AIRESETALKRE
+1765 AKYIDGVYKKY
-1777 KQILKEEVTR
+1777 KQKFEDDR
-1787 TSRHVTNKGAQ
+1787 
-1798 ALDEIAKNI
+1798 AKLA
-1807 VKEHGIGYGVRDDT
+1807 G
-1821 EAKRMSA
+1821 M
-1828 ELLRIYERNGNDPS
+1828 IYESR
-1842 VADLIDFARKIINKS
+1842 
-1857 EKEIDFKDGTYWER
+1857 
-1871 QRLRNYIKTHPI
+1871 
-1883 TLSDELEKKYI
+1883 
-1894 LMDNDATIFAPVI
+1894 
-1907 ADEYS
+1907 
-1912 YFEPFSENG
+1912 
-1921 TDFVDAYKYLSVEF
+1921 
-1935 PSLFDKKHVKNES
+1935 
-1948 NMLADFRQ
+1948 
-1956 AFYGNPGLVPESMK
+1956 
-1970 MREMT
+1970 
-1975 GGDIDDNAYKLAL
+1975 
-1988 DIKAEYAEKSMTFA
+1988 
-2002 DRAEKRYKDELKNR
+2002 
-2016 LDRLYEQKR
+2016 
-2025 KEQTAIRGMYERK
+2025 
-2038 IQSERE
+2038 
-2044 RLGGMIEQQKDIRYD
+2044 DIRYD

-2073 VRAISEKLLNPTKNK
+2073 VRAMSEKLLNPTKNK

-2105 TYDSLMFKNDDLD
+2105 TYDALMFKNDDLD

-2132 RTSFSVDDAYI
+2132 RTSFSIDDAYI

-2170 IGWTKMKAIN
+2170 IGWSKMKAIN

-2199 GQRVDMYQT
+2199 GRHVDMYQT

-2213 KDLPKSRKQMASF
+2213 KDLPKSRKQIASF
-2226 AKLSD
+2226 SKLSD

-2259 KDLYN
+2259 KDLYD
-2264 GEMSAAKEGLSAKQ
+2264 GEMSAAKEGLSAK
-2278 RLEGIYKAY
+2278 RKLEGIYKAY
-2287 NAKNWINDKTRRD
+2287 NAEDWINNKTRRD
-2300 YTTERGDKFQLTN
+2300 YTTERGNKFQLTTN
-2313 DQRLYLYAA
+2313 QRLYLYAA

-2327 EDQRIQENGEVSPI
+2327 EDQRMQENGEISPI

-2366 KQVGDKLKIKATY
+2366 KQVGDKLKIKATF

-2390 ASDFSNIFDE
+2390 ESDISAIFDD

-2476 KERKEGANNP
+2476 KERREGANNP

-2514 NMFRVMNYNAKAVEP
+2514 NMFRVMNYNAKAIEP
-2529 AQAESGVKDE
+2529 APAESESKDE
-2539 KTDFVTFE
+2539 KTDSAAFE
-2547 KPREAV
+2547 SPREAV
-2553 NVRTSLDNAFG
+2553 NVRTSLDNAYG
-2564 HETTRYIDNLIHDI
+2564 HETTRYIDNLINDI

-2589 VTAKTLTG
+2589 VTAKALTG

-2619 AMALV
+2619 AMTLV

-2629 VNKISWNKSYDE
+2629 VNKMSWNKSYDE
-2641 AMKYA
+2641 AMKYS

-2660 NNRSMASWL
+2660 DNRSMASWL
-2669 TDFDTKVKDKIK
+2669 TDFDTGVKDKIK
-2681 AFSPVEVTKNEN
+2681 AFSPVEVTKDDKGE
-2693 GGKNV
+2693 KNV
-2698 RMSWNDEK
+2698 RMSWNDDK

-2713 VFGYGAEK
+2713 VFASGAKK
-2721 ADSVTWGLIWEAVKN
+2721 ADAVTWGLIWEAVKN

-2856 TKEVIENFA
+2856 TKEIIENFA

-2880 VSIMQGE
+2880 VSVMQGE
-2887 DLTRSDLEPL
+2887 DLTRSDFEPL

-2903 VTGAFKDNAD
+2903 VTGAFKDKAD
-2913 VWDKA
+2913 IWDKA

-2925 GVLTGVPLR
+2925 GVLTGIPLR

-2949 AGKKTTSA
+2949 TEKTTSA
-2957 GLKFAVNEALNGII
+2957 GVKFAVNEALNNII
-2971 SKKTLNIFDGAFSN
+2971 SKKTLNIFDGAFAN

-2994 YDNGDITKAEQKYDE
+2994 YDRGDTTKAEQKYDE
-3009 VKAFLIWSGKTE
+3009 IKAYLMWSGKTE
-3021 DKAEDAIERK
+3021 DEAENVIESK
-3031 IKSHIIEKYPEIVEA
+3031 IKSHILEKYPEIIEA

-3057 YTDKMNAVSEKYD
+3057 YTDRMNKVSEKYD
-3070 AELVKAVEKSVEN
+3070 AELVKAVEKSVES

-3098 SYNKLVD
+3098 SFNKLID
-3105 ELTEYGYDKDTLER
+3105 ELTGYGYDKDTLER
-3119 DIDKVKS
+3119 DIDKVK

-3141 KADAVRAYVSGN
+3141 KADAVRAYVSGD
-3153 MTLYNQIKD
+3153 MTLYNQIKN
-3162 EMELDEGKI
+3162 EMGLDDSKL

-3176 ELYSAGEVTDEQ
+3176 ELYLAGEVTDEQ

-3207 DVDEAK
+3207 DVNEAK
-3213 KNEAFFALE
+3213 RNEAFFALE

-3236 ADLNTAMDDFVSGKD
+3236 ADINTAMEDFVSGKE

-3260 VRKLEEHGVNK
+3260 VKKLENHGVDK
-3271 STIKGNITTQYKDK
+3271 SAIKGNITTQYKDK

>member
-1 MATTG
+1 MATTEYKNG
-6 YNKKGRPTWDLS
+6 KPTWELS
-18 ADEEKRFNKMQAQ
+18 TDEKKRFKQRQAQ

-77 SYQNN
+77 TYQNN

-114 SRFKTKGDYDNFEIG
+114 SRFKTKGDYDNYEIG

-179 NWTNYESVNDFEK
+179 NWTNYES
-192 ALKNV
+192 
-197 ENLQNTASSKF
+197 T
-208 ADANIDLQTA
+208 T
-218 AGDEEYKK
+218 
-226 YSRESDAATNWM
+226 
-238 NNLKEFQAK
+238 EFQKAIDAVNKKIGSDGNSVLDKADDEVSKIPFAK
-247 LKKGKEDLEFSNKAH
+247 TVINAKDKMYGITNPGKSSDIYGDSLMQKKTSESKEADERRLNLLKTQRTLLEKGKNDLEFSNKPQ

-274 MIKEYNSIYD
+274 AIREYNNLYDKGVNNTLSLVAQSISSGGTSD
-284 RTLGNATG
+284 NGAVDNGLTVKENNR
-292 KILSSIGSNGVS
+292 KI
-304 TDTTDSANDDLR
+304 
-316 RQEIKDYFKNRGID
+316 EIENYFKNRGID

-353 IKSDMDSSKLVSA
+353 LKSDIDSSKLMSA
-366 IYSLSNPLVSAESG
+366 IYWLSNPFVSASG
-380 IFSVFGNAVYGDDV
+380 GIPALVGNIIYGDDV

-407 VITQETKQDIRDMLL
+407 VITQDFNDSVDKYLL
-422 KNDNLTLAPGMLN
+422 KNSNLTLAPGMLN

-441 ESLIGGAYDLYN
+441 KSLICGAYDLYN

-462 IPATVTGMSFLTDA
+462 IPAAVTGMSFLTDA
-476 LFGINAFASTYND
+476 LFGINAFANTYND
-489 MIDSGADKGK
+489 MIDSGADKNK

-531 TAKDFIK
+531 TAKDFLK

-577 DLVASGSTYNEALTQ
+577 DLVASGSNYNEALTQ

-599 QEVDTFVIGG
+599 QEVDTFIIGG
-609 LSGAVSGAGYTGLAA
+609 LSGAVSGAGYTGIAA
-624 INNAETGRNINRS
+624 INNAETGRNINKS

-661 AYESVSRDEEKS
+661 AYESVSRDEKKS

-686 YNLSRNQAYDNAVG
+686 YNLSRTQAYDNAVG
-700 AQKENVKK
+700 AQKKNVKK

-713 LVSIGTDERKADIL
+713 LISIGTDERKADIL

-736 GEKLTKTEKQLV
+736 GEKLTKTENQLV

-759 NLSADG
+759 NLSEDG

-776 IDEMTADGIAA
+776 VDEMTADGIAS
-787 RFVKSAGLSVKQAQN
+787 RLVQSAGLSVKQAQS

-832 EASKA
+832 ELSKA

-853 LGMSAKSAVVARTD
+853 LGMSAKSAVVARSD

-879 TNIDKHNGVMTVE
+879 TNIDKQNGVMTVE

-899 QVSLSENNNG
+899 QVSLTEENNG
-909 DVEFSN
+909 DIEFSN
-915 EKDAYIY
+915 KKDAYIY

-960 DNAKAGEKIGKTKL
+960 DNAKAGEKIGNTKL
-974 PNEIAEIAYD
+974 PNEIAEMAYD
-984 IGLNSGKSAYRTF
+984 IGLNSGKGAYRTF
-997 ESGTSIKGNKDMSKL
+997 ESGTSIKGNKNMSKL

-1025 TTRGGQSKTDMDVI
+1025 ATRGGQSKTDMEVI

-1071 YSAEDNVVYLSVN
+1071 YSAEENVVYLSVN

-1122 DKSYDYDARV
+1122 DSSYDYDARV
-1132 EELSELYGTDDTD
+1132 KELSELYGTDDSD
-1145 AINEEIAANSMFNIF
+1145 AINEEIAANSMFDIF
-1160 DEATIKDLAKN
+1160 DEATVKDLAKN
-1171 HRKLFDIVREKL
+1171 HKKLFDIVKEKL

-1205 ARSNLKNDYEA
+1205 ARSNLRNDYEA
-1216 LQGIRDRM
+1216 LQTIRDRM
-1224 DKALEEIKNGES
+1224 DKALEEIKDGES
-1236 EKTESAAGGE
+1236 EETE
-1246 KYNIEYGMSD
+1246 
-1256 EEREKELRK
+1256 
-1265 MTLAVVEYDRSKSNF
+1265 
-1280 TESEITALKKEHIAD
+1280 TAE
-1295 ASKILKT
+1295 
-1302 LAEKFKVF
+1302 
-1310 KMYSNDNIDLI
+1310 
-1321 FEYTKRGNNK
+1321 NK
-1331 SRNEQSH
+1331 
-1338 VDPDFLR
+1338 
-1345 FAKML
+1345 
-1350 SVFDDIVENA
+1350 
-1360 VPIEVHTDK
+1360 
-1369 YVGTSRENRNLKYDY
+1369 
-1384 VLLGGFRDGNSFVPV
+1384 
-1399 EFHIKEYKPQL
+1399 
-1410 GQNNK
+1410 
-1415 LYVSVTLGEIKKESE
+1415 
-1430 LRVTAH
+1430 
-1436 IIPKYDRRRITNSLS
+1436 
-1451 AYSIADIIEK
+1451 
-1461 INPIYGNF
+1461 
-1469 LKYIPDGMLTDEQ
+1469 
-1482 IRSKEK
+1482 
-1488 AIAGK
+1488 
-1493 KEYIDSL
+1493 
-1500 KATLKEKEFEEKFS
+1500 KEKERKFSEKFS

-1520 VVNKYNQVLAENKH
+1520 VVNKYNQILTENKH

-1546 HKSPTDRVGSKG
+1546 HKTPSDRVGSKG

-1567 HIIKKYKSSADSKA
+1567 HIIKKYKSSADSGA
-1581 VSEQV
+1581 VAEQV
-1586 LEVLNYAKENN
+1586 LEVLNYAKKNN
-1597 IDIDSVT
+1597 INIDSVT

-1663 RRKYLSRIRL
+1663 RRKYLSRIKL
-1673 TNDIDASTLDTLWSE
+1673 TNDIDAPTLDTLWSE

-1701 IEEDSLHQPIVLA
+1701 VEEDSLHQPIVLA

-1757 KWEISKRT
+1757 KWEISKKN
-1765 AIRESETALKRE
+1765 AIKNSKTPSERE
-1777 KQILKEEVTR
+1777 KKLEKEKRLLREETER
-1787 TSRHVTNKGAQ
+1787 TSRRVTEKGKQ
-1798 ALDEIAKNI
+1798 AIDRIAENI
-1807 VKEHGIGYGVRDDT
+1807 VDNHRLGNIKN
-1821 EAKRMSA
+1821 AKDRISA
-1828 ELLRIYERNGNDPS
+1828 EILKIYESNKNDPS
-1842 VADLIDFARKIINKS
+1842 VFELMSAT
-1857 EKEIDFKDGTYWER
+1857 KEIVKRSNLPVDRRDATRYER
-1871 QRLRNYIKTHPI
+1871 TRLRSYIQSHPI
-1883 TLSDELEKKYI
+1883 RISEEAIREYNEI
-1894 LMDNDATIFAPVI
+1894 ADNDIDDVNT
-1907 ADEYS
+1907 

-1921 TDFVDAYKYLSVEF
+1921 NNLTSEYKTLKEKFPDLFGTDEAKSESEMLKEF
-1935 PSLFDKKHVKNES
+1935 IT
-1948 NMLADFRQ
+1948 
-1956 AFYGNPGLVPESMK
+1956 AFNGNYPFHDTVSMK
-1970 MREMT
+1970 TLT
-1975 GGDIDDNAYKLAL
+1975 GRDAQMAAYNVAL
-1988 DIKAEYAEKSMTFA
+1988 DIKSEYAKKASTYA
-2002 DRAEKRYKDELKNR
+2002 DRMAVKVNETFEKGRRLLVENRARYKK
-2016 LDRLYEQKR
+2016 
-2025 KEQTAIRGMYERK
+2025 K
-2038 IQSERE
+2038 IADERE
-2044 RLGGMIEQQKDIRYD
+2044 KLYGMVSESKDIRYD

-2073 VRAISEKLLNPTKNK
+2073 VRAVSEKLLNPTKNK

-2118 SLQRRYDAVIADNA
+2118 SLQRRYDAVITDNA

-2157 NETFGNDKRNFRK
+2157 NETFGNNKRNFRK
-2170 IGWTKMKAIN
+2170 IGWSEMKAIN

-2213 KDLPKSRKQMASF
+2213 KDLPRSRKQIASF

-2231 TYDRMIKYGNMTP
+2231 TYDRMIKYGNMAP

-2287 NAKNWINDKTRRD
+2287 NAENWINDKTRRD

-2327 EDQRIQENGEVSPI
+2327 EDQRMQENGEVSPI
-2341 AKYDVEIPHI
+2341 AKYDVDIPHI

-2366 KQVGDKLKIKATY
+2366 RQVGDKLKIKAMY
-2379 EYKDSTPIRLT
+2379 EYKDKTPIRLT
-2390 ASDFSNIFDE
+2390 ESDISAIFDD

-2408 VDEIVKYMSGDLAK
+2408 ADEIVKYMSGDLAR

-2529 AQAESGVKDE
+2529 APAESEAKDE
-2539 KTDFVTFE
+2539 KTDSAMFE

-2553 NVRTSLDNAFG
+2553 NVRTSLDNAYG

-2589 VTAKTLTG
+2589 VTAKALTG

-2641 AMKYA
+2641 AMRYA

-2654 GGFDMG
+2654 GGYGMY
-2660 NNRSMASWL
+2660 NNNSMASWL
-2669 TDFDTKVKDKIK
+2669 TDFDTGVKDKIK
-2681 AFSPVEVTKNEN
+2681 AFSPVEVTKDDKGE
-2693 GGKNV
+2693 KNV
-2698 RMSWNDEK
+2698 RMSWNDKK

-2721 ADSVTWGLIWEAVKN
+2721 ADAVTWGLIWEAVKN
-2736 ETRAKSNLTG
+2736 ETRAKNNLTG

-2760 IEATQVYDSVLSRSQ
+2760 IEATQVYDSTLSRSQ
-2775 FMRAKSTIGKT
+2775 FMRANSTVAKT

-2841 TALRRDPDKSYLEQY
+2841 TALRRKPDKSYLEQY
-2856 TKEVIENFA
+2856 AKEVVENFA

-2925 GVLTGVPLR
+2925 GVLTGIPLR

-2949 AGKKTTSA
+2949 ADKKTTSA
-2957 GLKFAVNEALNGII
+2957 GLKFAVNEALNGIV
-2971 SKKTLNIFDGAFSN
+2971 SEKTLNIFDGAFAN

-2994 YDNGDITKAEQKYDE
+2994 YDKGDTAKAEQKYDE
-3009 VKAFLIWSGKTE
+3009 IKAYLIWSGKTE
-3021 DKAEDAIERK
+3021 DKAEDAIESK
-3031 IKSHIIEKYPEIVEA
+3031 IKSHLLEKYPEIVEA

-3057 YTDKMNAVSEKYD
+3057 YADKMNSVSEKYD
-3070 AELVKAVEKSVEN
+3070 SELVKAVEKSVES

-3098 SYNKLVD
+3098 SYNKLIE
-3105 ELTEYGYDKDTLER
+3105 ELTGYGYDKDTLER
-3119 DIDKVKS
+3119 DIDKVKTS
-3126 SSSSS
+3126 SAPT

-3141 KADAVRAYVSGN
+3141 KTDAVRAYVGGN

-3162 EMELDEGKI
+3162 EMGLDESKI
-3171 KTALN
+3171 KTVLN

-3193 IAVLAPGKTTKTVT
+3193 IAVIAPGKTTKTVT

-3236 ADLNTAMDDFVSGKD
+3236 ADINTAMDDFVSEKE

-3260 VRKLEEHGVNK
+3260 VKKLEEHGVNK

-3285 VRELYKT
+3285 VRELYRT
-3292 NRSEYVNLRAKIV
+3292 NRNEYVNLRAKIV
-3305 AMCGQLGYSTKESVK
+3305 AMCGQLGYSTAESVK

>member
-18 ADEEKRFNKMQAQ
+18 PDEEKRFNKMQSD
-31 RIINDESVIRSLFD
+31 RIINDESVILSLFD
-45 DTQKKQKSIT
+45 DTQRKQKSIT

-96 SEFGKTA
+96 SEFGKMA

-114 SRFKTKGDYDNFEIG
+114 SRFKTKGDYDNYEIG

-140 YDDIQNQIAET
+140 YEDIQNQIAET

-159 HNGSSSKLLTENARK
+159 HDGSSSKLLTENARK

-179 NWTNYESVNDFEK
+179 NWMNYES
-192 ALKNV
+192 
-197 ENLQNTASSKF
+197 TA
-208 ADANIDLQTA
+208 
-218 AGDEEYKK
+218 
-226 YSRESDAATNWM
+226 
-238 NNLKEFQAK
+238 EFQKAIDAVTKKIENNNSEIDKRIGAK
-247 LKKGKEDLEFSNKAH
+247 RMGYITNAEKPGPAGINPQSDEVVDGLRKTNNILKTYQTQLEKNKNDLEYSNKAQ

-304 TDTTDSANDDLR
+304 TDTTGSANDDLR

-353 IKSDMDSSKLVSA
+353 IKSDMDSSKLVST

-380 IFSVFGNAVYGDDV
+380 IFSAFGNAVYGYDV

-400 ILNKASE
+400 ILNKASK

-422 KNDNLTLAPGMLN
+422 KNDNLTLAPGILN

-441 ESLIGGAYDLYN
+441 KSLIGGAYDLYN
-453 TMAESAIAR
+453 TMAESAIMR
-462 IPATVTGMSFLTDA
+462 IPATVTGMPFLTDA
-476 LFGINAFASTYND
+476 LFGINTFSSTYND

-499 ALATSALAGV
+499 ALATSALSGV
-509 FEGLFEHVSLEKLKG
+509 FEGLFEHVSLEKLKS

-609 LSGAVSGAGYTGLAA
+609 LSGAVSGAGYTGIAA
-624 INNAETGRNINRS
+624 INNAETGRNINKS

-661 AYESVSRDEEKS
+661 AYESVSRDEKES
-673 RKGLGANLRTGNL
+673 RKGLGSNLRTGNL
-686 YNLSRNQAYDNAVG
+686 YNLSRNQAYENAVG

-708 SVNNV
+708 SVNNI

-736 GEKLTKTEKQLV
+736 GEKLTKTESQLV
-748 NALRNT
+748 KALRNT

-759 NLSADG
+759 NLNEEG
-765 KKTYGEIVSGN
+765 KKTYGEIVNG
-776 IDEMTADGIAA
+776 DVGEMTTDGIAA

-817 FEYVAQMYNEGTAVD
+817 FEFVAQMYNEGTAVD
-832 EASKA
+832 ETSKA

-853 LGMSAKSAVVARTD
+853 LGMSAKSAVVARSD
-867 EKNAKPAEIKKI
+867 EKNAKPAEIKEI
-879 TNIDKHNGVMTVE
+879 TNIDKKNGVMTVE

-899 QVSLSENNNG
+899 QVSLTEKNNG

-915 EKDAYIY
+915 KKDAYIY

-960 DNAKAGEKIGKTKL
+960 DNAKAGEKIGNTKL
-974 PNEIAEIAYD
+974 PNEIAEMAYE
-984 IGLNSGKSAYRTF
+984 IGLNSGKGAYRTF
-997 ESGTSIKGNKDMSKL
+997 ESGTSIKGNKNMSKL
-1012 DVNNLNY
+1012 DVNNLSY

-1025 TTRGGQSKTDMDVI
+1025 TTRGGQSKTDMEVI
-1039 SRTLDAYGKKN
+1039 SRTLDAYGRKN

-1063 NGKNASGT
+1063 NGKNASGM

-1099 YMKRNNSKAG
+1099 YLKRNNPKAAR
-1109 QELQEYIINKLKA
+1109 ELQEYIINKLKA

-1132 EELSELYGTDDTD
+1132 KELSELYGTDDID
-1145 AINEEIAANSMFNIF
+1145 AINEEIAANSMFDIF
-1160 DEATIKDLAKN
+1160 DEATVKDLAKN
-1171 HRKLFDIVREKL
+1171 HRKLFDIVKEKL
-1183 GEVLEYFKNAVKKY
+1183 GEVLEYFKNAIKKY

-1205 ARSNLKNDYEA
+1205 ARSNLRNDYEA
-1216 LQGIRDRM
+1216 LQTIRDRM

-1246 KYNIEYGMSD
+1246 KYLFAGEKAEDADMSLLEKAKARIANGEDGETVRKETGWFKGYDGKWRFEISDYEAELIENPNLEAHVTTDSSYYTGKLTD
-1256 EEREKELRK
+1256 
-1265 MTLAVVEYDRSKSNF
+1265 
-1280 TESEITALKKEHIAD
+1280 
-1295 ASKILKT
+1295 ILKHDK
-1302 LAEKFKVF
+1302 LFKSYPQL
-1310 KMYSNDNIDLI
+1310 KD
-1321 FEYTKRGNNK
+1321 YTVIIQETEAGM
-1331 SRNEQSH
+1331 
-1338 VDPDFLR
+1338 LGAT
-1345 FAKML
+1345 FAKRKEIIMSL
-1350 SVFDDIVENA
+1350 DLFKRY
-1360 VPIEVHTDK
+1360 T
-1369 YVGTSRENRNLKYDY
+1369 
-1384 VLLGGFRDGNSFVPV
+1384 
-1399 EFHIKEYKPQL
+1399 KEYKEYL
-1410 GQNNK
+1410 NK
-1415 LYVSVTLGEIKKESE
+1415 RDVEIKKIEKTAEYLEYDKFHDDDTLSKLPPEEWLKLEKEARDKFFSSE
-1430 LRVTAH
+1430 LGKRYHQLMWGKVDIRKYEPGWSNSAKSVLVHELQHVVQSNENFASGSSIRIWQSRINELEHDYKNAEKRLDRKFDSTAEVLKRYGFKTLYNDDFLLTSPEG
-1436 IIPKYDRRRITNSLS
+1436 INEAK
-1451 AYSIADIIEK
+1451 AYLESIDAPHGAVE
-1461 INPIYGNF
+1461 
-1469 LKYIPDGMLTDEQ
+1469 MVEQ
-1482 IRSKEK
+1482 LD
-1488 AIAGK
+1488 
-1493 KEYIDSL
+1493 EYIREYNNAGTKYREVKRRSPSDLYLSTAGEVEARDSENRVNYNAEQR
-1500 KATLKEKEFEEKFS
+1500 KNTRPDIDRTDVVFVNNVNRKFAEKFS

-1520 VVNKYNQVLAENKH
+1520 VVNKYNQVLAENKY
-1534 LRELNTILREEM
+1534 LREM
-1546 HKSPTDRVGSKG
+1546 
-1558 KRIINDVVE
+1558 NDVLKSE
-1567 HIIKKYKSSADSKA
+1567 MRKTPKDKIGKKGEKILTDIAKSLIRKYKSSADSADISKRLIDIYDWSARQKISIEETTKA
-1581 VSEQV
+1581 VAVVAE
-1586 LEVLNYAKENN
+1586 
-1597 IDIDSVT
+1597 DIIKN
-1604 QAVASAVKEVA
+1604 SAVR
-1615 EKSSLVIDDDGLEP
+1615 IDEDDLAP
-1629 LRKELKAYLRET
+1629 IRKDLRAYLRET

-1673 TNDIDASTLDTLWSE
+1673 TNDIDAPTLDTLWSE
-1688 ITQRFNGIFYGED
+1688 ITSTYKGLFYAED
-1701 IEEDSLHQPIVLA
+1701 IEEDSFHQPLA
-1714 SALEQDGKLYL
+1714 LAAAIENPPVMYLGDIGRADLE
-1725 SDAGKTDIQGF
+1725 SVSVDI
-1736 AVDMATEIIKD
+1736 ATEIVKQ
-1747 YVAESATMRD
+1747 YAD
-1757 KWEISKRT
+1757 KSQTYADKT
-1765 AIRESETALKRE
+1765 AKYIDGVYKKY
-1777 KQILKEEVTR
+1777 KQKFEDDR
-1787 TSRHVTNKGAQ
+1787 
-1798 ALDEIAKNI
+1798 AKLA
-1807 VKEHGIGYGVRDDT
+1807 G
-1821 EAKRMSA
+1821 M
-1828 ELLRIYERNGNDPS
+1828 IYESR
-1842 VADLIDFARKIINKS
+1842 
-1857 EKEIDFKDGTYWER
+1857 
-1871 QRLRNYIKTHPI
+1871 
-1883 TLSDELEKKYI
+1883 
-1894 LMDNDATIFAPVI
+1894 
-1907 ADEYS
+1907 
-1912 YFEPFSENG
+1912 
-1921 TDFVDAYKYLSVEF
+1921 
-1935 PSLFDKKHVKNES
+1935 
-1948 NMLADFRQ
+1948 
-1956 AFYGNPGLVPESMK
+1956 
-1970 MREMT
+1970 
-1975 GGDIDDNAYKLAL
+1975 
-1988 DIKAEYAEKSMTFA
+1988 
-2002 DRAEKRYKDELKNR
+2002 
-2016 LDRLYEQKR
+2016 
-2025 KEQTAIRGMYERK
+2025 
-2038 IQSERE
+2038 
-2044 RLGGMIEQQKDIRYD
+2044 DIRYD

-2073 VRAISEKLLNPTKNK
+2073 VRAMSEKLLNPTKNK

-2105 TYDSLMFKNDDLD
+2105 TYDALMFKNDDLD

-2132 RTSFSVDDAYI
+2132 RTSFSIDDAYI

-2170 IGWTKMKAIN
+2170 IGWSKMKAIN

-2199 GQRVDMYQT
+2199 GRHVDMYQT

-2213 KDLPKSRKQMASF
+2213 KDLPKSRKKIASF
-2226 AKLSD
+2226 SKLSD

-2259 KDLYN
+2259 KDLYD
-2264 GEMSAAKEGLSAKQ
+2264 GEMSAAKEALSAK
-2278 RLEGIYKAY
+2278 RKLEGIYKAY
-2287 NAKNWINDKTRRD
+2287 NAEDWINDKTRRD
-2300 YTTERGDKFQLTN
+2300 YTTERGDKFQLTTN
-2313 DQRLYLYAA
+2313 QRLYLYAA

-2327 EDQRIQENGEVSPI
+2327 EDQRMQENGEISPI
-2341 AKYDVEIPHI
+2341 AKYDVDIPHI

-2366 KQVGDKLKIKATY
+2366 RQVGDKLKIKATF

-2390 ASDFSNIFDE
+2390 ESDISAIFDD

-2514 NMFRVMNYNAKAVEP
+2514 NMFRVMNYNAKAIEP
-2529 AQAESGVKDE
+2529 APAESEAQNE
-2539 KTDFVTFE
+2539 KADSAAFE
-2547 KPREAV
+2547 SPREAV
-2553 NVRTSLDNAFG
+2553 NVRTSLDNAYG

-2578 SSGATLDEVES
+2578 SSGVTLDEVES
-2589 VTAKTLTG
+2589 VTAKALTG

-2629 VNKISWNKSYDE
+2629 VNKMSWNKSYDE
-2641 AMKYA
+2641 AMKYS

-2660 NNRSMASWL
+2660 ENRSMASWL
-2669 TDFDTKVKDKIK
+2669 IDFDNGVKDKIK
-2681 AFSPVEVTKNEN
+2681 AFSPVEVTKDDK
-2693 GGKNV
+2693 GKKNV
-2698 RMSWNDEK
+2698 RMSWNDDK

-2713 VFGYGAEK
+2713 VFSSGAKK
-2721 ADSVTWGLIWEAVKN
+2721 ADAVTWGLIWEAVKN

-2856 TKEVIENFA
+2856 TKEIIENFA

-2880 VSIMQGE
+2880 VSVMQGE
-2887 DLTRSDLEPL
+2887 DLTRSDFEPL

-2903 VTGAFKDNAD
+2903 VTGAFKDKAD
-2913 VWDKA
+2913 IWDKA

-2925 GVLTGVPLR
+2925 GVLTGIPLR

-2949 AGKKTTSA
+2949 TDKKTTSA
-2957 GLKFAVNEALNGII
+2957 GLKFAVNEALNNII
-2971 SKKTLNIFDGAFSN
+2971 SKKTLNIFDGAFAN

-2994 YDNGDITKAEQKYDE
+2994 YDRGDTTKAEQKYDE
-3009 VKAFLIWSGKTE
+3009 IKAYLMWSGKTE
-3021 DKAEDAIERK
+3021 DEAENAIESK
-3031 IKSHIIEKYPEIVEA
+3031 IKSHILEKYPEIVEA

-3057 YTDKMNAVSEKYD
+3057 YTDRMNKVSEKYD
-3070 AELVKAVEKSVEN
+3070 AELVKAVEKSVES

-3089 TAKADNDTD
+3089 TAKTDNDTD
-3098 SYNKLVD
+3098 SFNKLID
-3105 ELTEYGYDKDTLER
+3105 ELTGYGYDKDALER

-3131 SSDGYNGIYN
+3131 SDGYNGIYN
-3141 KADAVRAYVSGN
+3141 KTDAVRAYVSGN
-3153 MTLYNQIKD
+3153 MALYNQIKD
-3162 EMELDEGKI
+3162 EMGLDEGKI

-3176 ELYSAGEVTDEQ
+3176 ELYLAGEVTDEQ

-3193 IAVLAPGKTTKTVT
+3193 VAVIAPGKTTKTVT
-3207 DVDEAK
+3207 DVNEAK
-3213 KNEAFFALE
+3213 RNEAFFALE

-3236 ADLNTAMDDFVSGKD
+3236 ADINTAMEDFVSGKE

-3260 VRKLEEHGVNK
+3260 VKKLEEHGVNK
-3271 STIKGNITTQYKDK
+3271 STIKGNITTQYKNK

>member
-18 ADEEKRFNKMQAQ
+18 PDEEKRFNKMQAE

-45 DTQKKQKSIT
+45 DTQRKQKSIT

-114 SRFKTKGDYDNFEIG
+114 SRFKTKSDYDNYEIG

-159 HNGSSSKLLTENARK
+159 HDGSSSKLLTENARK

-179 NWTNYESVNDFEK
+179 NWMNYES
-192 ALKNV
+192 
-197 ENLQNTASSKF
+197 TA
-208 ADANIDLQTA
+208 
-218 AGDEEYKK
+218 
-226 YSRESDAATNWM
+226 
-238 NNLKEFQAK
+238 EFQKAIDAVTKKIENNNSEIDKRIGAK
-247 LKKGKEDLEFSNKAH
+247 RMGYITNAEKPGPAGINPQSDEVVDGLRKTNNILKTYQTQLEKNKNDLEFSNKAQ

-304 TDTTDSANDDLR
+304 TDTTGSANDDLR

-353 IKSDMDSSKLVSA
+353 IKSDMDSSKLVST

-380 IFSVFGNAVYGDDV
+380 IFSAFGNAVYGYDV

-400 ILNKASE
+400 ILNKASK

-422 KNDNLTLAPGMLN
+422 KNDNLTLAPGMFN

-441 ESLIGGAYDLYN
+441 NSLIGGAYDLYK
-453 TMAESAIAR
+453 TMAESAINRSLA
-462 IPATVTGMSFLTDA
+462 AVTGIPFLTDA

-489 MIDSGADKGK
+489 MIDSGADKVK

-609 LSGAVSGAGYTGLAA
+609 LSGAVSGAGYTGIAA
-624 INNAETGRNINRS
+624 INNAETGRNINKS

-661 AYESVSRDEEKS
+661 AYESVSRDEKES
-673 RKGLGANLRTGNL
+673 RKGLGSNLRTGNL
-686 YNLSRNQAYDNAVG
+686 YNLSRNQAYENAVG

-708 SVNNV
+708 SVNNI

-736 GEKLTKTEKQLV
+736 GEKLTKTESQLV
-748 NALRNT
+748 KALRNT

-759 NLSADG
+759 NLNEEG
-765 KKTYGEIVSGN
+765 KKTYGEIVNG
-776 IDEMTADGIAA
+776 DVGEMRTDGIAA

-817 FEYVAQMYNEGTAVD
+817 FEFVAQMYNEGTAVD
-832 EASKA
+832 ETSRI

-853 LGMSAKSAVVARTD
+853 LGMSAKSAVVARSD

-879 TNIDKHNGVMTVE
+879 TNIDKKNGVMTVE

-899 QVSLSENNNG
+899 QVSLTENNNG

-915 EKDAYIY
+915 KKDAYIY

-960 DNAKAGEKIGKTKL
+960 DNAKAGEKIGNTKL
-974 PNEIAEIAYD
+974 PNEIAEMAYE
-984 IGLNSGKSAYRTF
+984 IGLNSGKGAYRTF
-997 ESGTSIKGNKDMSKL
+997 ESGTSIKGNKNMSKL

-1025 TTRGGQSKTDMDVI
+1025 TTRGGQSKTDMEVI
-1039 SRTLDAYGKKN
+1039 YRTLDTYGRKN

-1109 QELQEYIINKLKA
+1109 RELQEYIINKLKA
-1122 DKSYDYDARV
+1122 DKSYDYDARAK
-1132 EELSELYGTDDTD
+1132 ELSELYGTDDID
-1145 AINEEIAANSMFNIF
+1145 AINEEIAANSMFDIF
-1160 DEATIKDLAKN
+1160 DEATVKDLAKN
-1171 HRKLFDIVREKL
+1171 HKKLFDIVKEKL

-1205 ARSNLKNDYEA
+1205 ARSNLRNDYEA
-1216 LQGIRDRM
+1216 LQTIRDRM

-1236 EKTESAAGGE
+1236 EKKE
-1246 KYNIEYGMSD
+1246 SD
-1256 EEREKELRK
+1256 E
-1265 MTLAVVEYDRSKSNF
+1265 
-1280 TESEITALKKEHIAD
+1280 
-1295 ASKILKT
+1295 
-1302 LAEKFKVF
+1302 
-1310 KMYSNDNIDLI
+1310 
-1321 FEYTKRGNNK
+1321 
-1331 SRNEQSH
+1331 
-1338 VDPDFLR
+1338 
-1345 FAKML
+1345 
-1350 SVFDDIVENA
+1350 
-1360 VPIEVHTDK
+1360 DK
-1369 YVGTSRENRNLKYDY
+1369 
-1384 VLLGGFRDGNSFVPV
+1384 
-1399 EFHIKEYKPQL
+1399 
-1410 GQNNK
+1410 
-1415 LYVSVTLGEIKKESE
+1415 
-1430 LRVTAH
+1430 
-1436 IIPKYDRRRITNSLS
+1436 
-1451 AYSIADIIEK
+1451 
-1461 INPIYGNF
+1461 
-1469 LKYIPDGMLTDEQ
+1469 
-1482 IRSKEK
+1482 
-1488 AIAGK
+1488 
-1493 KEYIDSL
+1493 
-1500 KATLKEKEFEEKFS
+1500 KEKEKKFAEKFS

-1546 HKSPTDRVGSKG
+1546 HKSPSDRVGSKG

-1567 HIIKKYKSSADSKA
+1567 HIVKKYKSSADSGA

-1629 LRKELKAYLRET
+1629 LRNELKAYLRET

-1673 TNDIDASTLDTLWSE
+1673 TNDNDAPTLDTLWSE
-1688 ITQRFNGIFYGED
+1688 ITERFNGIFYGED
-1701 IEEDSLHQPIVLA
+1701 AQEDSLHQPIVLA
-1714 SALEQDGKLYL
+1714 AALEQDGKLYL

-1736 AVDMATEIIKD
+1736 AVDIATEIIKG

-1757 KWEISKRT
+1757 KWEMSKRA
-1765 AIRESETALKRE
+1765 AIKDSETALKRE

-1787 TSRHVTNKGAQ
+1787 TSRHVTNKGAH
-1798 ALDEIAKNI
+1798 ALDEIAKSI

-1821 EAKRMSA
+1821 EVKRLSA
-1828 ELLRIYERNGNDPS
+1828 ELLRVYERNDNDPS
-1842 VADLIDFARKIINKS
+1842 VAELIDVAKRIINKS
-1857 EKEIDFKDGTYWER
+1857 EKEIDYKDGTYWER
-1871 QRLRNYIKTHPI
+1871 QRLRSYIKTHPI
-1883 TLSDELEKKYI
+1883 TLSDELEKEYI
-1894 LMDNDATIFAPVI
+1894 LMDNNATILSPVI

-1912 YFEPFSENG
+1912 YFEPFSEDG

-1935 PSLFDKKHVKNES
+1935 PSLFDRKHVKSES
-1948 NMLADFRQ
+1948 DMLVDFRQ
-1956 AFYGNPGLVPESMK
+1956 AFFGDPGLIPESMK
-1970 MREMT
+1970 MRKMA
-1975 GGDIDDNAYKLAL
+1975 GADIDDNAYKLAL
-1988 DIKAEYAEKSMTFA
+1988 EIKAEYAEKSMTFA
-2002 DRAEKRYKDELKNR
+2002 DRVEKIHQKELRSR

-2025 KEQTAIRGMYERK
+2025 KEQTAIRAMYERK
-2038 IQSERE
+2038 IQRERE
-2044 RLGGMIEQQKDIRYD
+2044 QLGAMIEQQKDIRYD

-2073 VRAISEKLLNPTKNK
+2073 VRAMSEKLLNPTKNK

-2105 TYDSLMFKNDDLD
+2105 TYDTLMFKNDDLD

-2132 RTSFSVDDAYI
+2132 RTSFSIDDAYI

-2170 IGWTKMKAIN
+2170 IGWSKMKAIN

-2199 GQRVDMYQT
+2199 GRHVDMYQT

-2213 KDLPKSRKQMASF
+2213 KDLPKSRKQIALFS
-2226 AKLSD
+2226 KLSD

-2259 KDLYN
+2259 KDLYD
-2264 GEMSAAKEGLSAKQ
+2264 GEMSAAKEALSAK
-2278 RLEGIYKAY
+2278 RKLEGIYKAY
-2287 NAKNWINDKTRRD
+2287 NAEDWINDKTRRD
-2300 YTTERGDKFQLTN
+2300 YKTERGDKLQLTT

-2327 EDQRIQENGEVSPI
+2327 EDQRMQENGEVSPI

-2366 KQVGDKLKIKATY
+2366 KQVGDKLKIKATF

-2390 ASDFSNIFDE
+2390 ESDISAIFDD

-2476 KERKEGANNP
+2476 KERREGANNP

-2514 NMFRVMNYNAKAVEP
+2514 NMFRVMNYNAKAIEP
-2529 AQAESGVKDE
+2529 APAESEANDE
-2539 KTDFVTFE
+2539 KTDSAAFE
-2547 KPREAV
+2547 NPREAV
-2553 NVRTSLDNAFG
+2553 NVRTSLDNAYG

-2578 SSGATLDEVES
+2578 SSGVTLDEVES
-2589 VTAKTLTG
+2589 VTAKALTG

-2608 VVVQQPTAIMR
+2608 VIVQQPTAIMR

-2629 VNKISWNKSYDE
+2629 VNRMSWNKSYDE
-2641 AMKYA
+2641 AMKYS

-2660 NNRSMASWL
+2660 ENRSMASWL
-2669 TDFDTKVKDKIK
+2669 TDFDTGAKDKIK
-2681 AFSPVEVTKNEN
+2681 AFSPVEVTKDDKGE
-2693 GGKNV
+2693 KNV
-2698 RMSWNDEK
+2698 RMSWNDDK

-2713 VFGYGAEK
+2713 VFASGAKK
-2721 ADSVTWGLIWEAVKN
+2721 ADTVTWGLIWEAVKN

-2856 TKEVIENFA
+2856 TKEIIENFA

-2880 VSIMQGE
+2880 VSVMQGE
-2887 DLTRSDLEPL
+2887 DLTRSDFEPL

-2903 VTGAFKDNAD
+2903 VTSAFKDKAD
-2913 VWDKA
+2913 IWDKA

-2925 GVLTGVPLR
+2925 GVLTGIPLR

-2949 AGKKTTSA
+2949 TDKKTTSA
-2957 GLKFAVNEALNGII
+2957 GLKFAVNEALNNII
-2971 SKKTLNIFDGAFSN
+2971 SKKTLNIFDGAFAN

-2994 YDNGDITKAEQKYDE
+2994 YDRGDTTKAEQKYDE
-3009 VKAFLIWSGKTE
+3009 IKAYLMWSGKTE
-3021 DKAEDAIERK
+3021 DEAESAIESE
-3031 IKSHIIEKYPEIVEA
+3031 IKSHILEKYPEIVEA

-3057 YTDKMNAVSEKYD
+3057 YTDKMNSVLEKYD
-3070 AELVKAVEKSVEN
+3070 AELVKAVEKSVES

-3089 TAKADNDTD
+3089 TAKTDNDTD
-3098 SYNKLVD
+3098 SFNKLID
-3105 ELTEYGYDKDTLER
+3105 ELTGYGYDKDTLER

-3131 SSDGYNGIYN
+3131 SDGYNGIYN
-3141 KADAVRAYVSGN
+3141 KTDAVRAYVSGN

-3176 ELYSAGEVTDEQ
+3176 ELYLAGEVTDEQ

-3193 IAVLAPGKTTKTVT
+3193 VAVIAPGKTTKTVT
-3207 DVDEAK
+3207 DVNEAK
-3213 KNEAFFALE
+3213 RNEAFFALE

-3236 ADLNTAMDDFVSGKD
+3236 ADINTAMDDFVGGKE

-3260 VRKLEEHGVNK
+3260 VKKLENHGVNK
-3271 STIKGNITTQYKDK
+3271 SAIKGNITTQYKDK

-3292 NRSEYVNLRAKIV
+3292 NRSEYVNLRSKIV

>member
-18 ADEEKRFNKMQAQ
+18 PGEEKRFSKMQAE

-45 DTQKKQKSIT
+45 DTQRKQKSIT

-103 DKIAGARSQYY
+103 DKIAGARSLYY
-114 SRFKTKGDYDNFEIG
+114 SKFKTKGDYDNYEIG

-140 YDDIQNQIAET
+140 YEDIQNQITET

-179 NWTNYESVNDFEK
+179 NWTNYES
-192 ALKNV
+192 
-197 ENLQNTASSKF
+197 TA
-208 ADANIDLQTA
+208 
-218 AGDEEYKK
+218 
-226 YSRESDAATNWM
+226 
-238 NNLKEFQAK
+238 EFQKAIDAVTKKIENNNSEIDKRIGAK
-247 LKKGKEDLEFSNKAH
+247 RMSYITNAEKPGPAGINPQSDEVVDGLRKTNNILKTYQTQLEKNKNDLEFSNKAQ

-274 MIKEYNSIYD
+274 AIREYNNLYD
-284 RTLGNATG
+284 KGVNNTLSLVAQAISSGGTSDNGAVDNGLTVKENNR
-292 KILSSIGSNGVS
+292 KI
-304 TDTTDSANDDLR
+304 
-316 RQEIKDYFKNRGID
+316 EIENYFKNRGID

-347 EINLEK
+347 EINLER
-353 IKSDMDSSKLVSA
+353 IKSDMDSSKLATA
-366 IYSLSNPLVSAESG
+366 IYTLSNPFVSATGG
-380 IFSVFGNAVYGDDV
+380 IPAVVGNIIYGDDV

-400 ILNKASE
+400 IINKASE
-407 VITQETKQDIRDMLL
+407 VITQGFNDSVNEYLL
-422 KNDNLTLAPGMLN
+422 KNKNLTLAPGMLN

-441 ESLIGGAYDLYN
+441 KSLIGGAYDLYN
-453 TMAESAIAR
+453 TMAESAIMR
-462 IPATVTGMSFLTDA
+462 IPATVTGMPFLTDA
-476 LFGINAFASTYND
+476 LFGINAFSSTYND
-489 MIDSGADKGK
+489 MIDSGADKEK

-509 FEGLFEHVSLEKLKG
+509 FEGLFEHVSLEKLKS

-531 TAKDFIK
+531 TAKDFLK

-609 LSGAVSGAGYTGLAA
+609 LSGAVSGAGYTGIAA
-624 INNAETGRNINRS
+624 INNAETGRNINKS
-637 GQRSALLSDAGQ
+637 GQRSTLLSDAGQ

-708 SVNNV
+708 SVNNI

-736 GEKLTKTEKQLV
+736 GEKLTKTESQLV
-748 NALRNT
+748 KALRNT

-759 NLSADG
+759 NLNEEG
-765 KKTYGEIVSGN
+765 KKTYGEIVNG
-776 IDEMTADGIAA
+776 DVGEMTTDGIAA

-832 EASKA
+832 EASRI

-853 LGMSAKSAVVARTD
+853 LGMSAKSAVVARSD

-879 TNIDKHNGVMTVE
+879 TNIDKNNGVMTVE

-899 QVSLSENNNG
+899 QVSLTENNNG

-915 EKDAYIY
+915 KKDEYIY

-954 EFEAVV
+954 EFDVV
-960 DNAKAGEKIGKTKL
+960 VGNAKAGEKIGNTKL
-974 PNEIAEIAYD
+974 PNEIAEMAYE
-984 IGLNSGKSAYRTF
+984 IGLNSGKGAYRTF
-997 ESGTSIKGNKDMSKL
+997 ESGTSIKGNKNMSKL
-1012 DVNNLNY
+1012 DVNNLSY

-1025 TTRGGQSKTDMDVI
+1025 TTRGGQSKTDMEVI
-1039 SRTLDAYGKKN
+1039 NRTLDAYGRKN

-1109 QELQEYIINKLKA
+1109 RELQEHIINKLKA

-1132 EELSELYGTDDTD
+1132 KELSELYGTDDAD
-1145 AINEEIAANSMFNIF
+1145 AINEEIAANSMFDIF
-1160 DEATIKDLAKN
+1160 DEATVKDLAKN
-1171 HRKLFDIVREKL
+1171 HRKLFDIVKEKL
-1183 GEVLEYFKNAVKKY
+1183 GEMLEYFKNAVKKY

-1205 ARSNLKNDYEA
+1205 ARSNLRNDYEA
-1216 LQGIRDRM
+1216 LQTIRDRM

-1236 EKTESAAGGE
+1236 EKKE
-1246 KYNIEYGMSD
+1246 SD
-1256 EEREKELRK
+1256 E
-1265 MTLAVVEYDRSKSNF
+1265 
-1280 TESEITALKKEHIAD
+1280 
-1295 ASKILKT
+1295 
-1302 LAEKFKVF
+1302 
-1310 KMYSNDNIDLI
+1310 
-1321 FEYTKRGNNK
+1321 
-1331 SRNEQSH
+1331 
-1338 VDPDFLR
+1338 
-1345 FAKML
+1345 
-1350 SVFDDIVENA
+1350 
-1360 VPIEVHTDK
+1360 DK
-1369 YVGTSRENRNLKYDY
+1369 
-1384 VLLGGFRDGNSFVPV
+1384 
-1399 EFHIKEYKPQL
+1399 
-1410 GQNNK
+1410 
-1415 LYVSVTLGEIKKESE
+1415 
-1430 LRVTAH
+1430 
-1436 IIPKYDRRRITNSLS
+1436 
-1451 AYSIADIIEK
+1451 
-1461 INPIYGNF
+1461 
-1469 LKYIPDGMLTDEQ
+1469 
-1482 IRSKEK
+1482 
-1488 AIAGK
+1488 
-1493 KEYIDSL
+1493 
-1500 KATLKEKEFEEKFS
+1500 KEKEKKFAEKFS

-1520 VVNKYNQVLAENKH
+1520 IVNKYNQVLAENKH

-1546 HKSPTDRVGSKG
+1546 RKTPKDKIGKKGEKILTDIAKSLIR
-1558 KRIINDVVE
+1558 
-1567 HIIKKYKSSADSKA
+1567 KYKSSADSADISKRLIDIYDWSARQKISIEETTKA
-1581 VSEQV
+1581 VAVVAE
-1586 LEVLNYAKENN
+1586 
-1597 IDIDSVT
+1597 DIIKN
-1604 QAVASAVKEVA
+1604 SAVR
-1615 EKSSLVIDDDGLEP
+1615 IDEDDLAP
-1629 LRKELKAYLRET
+1629 IRKDLRAYLRET

-1673 TNDIDASTLDTLWSE
+1673 TNDIDAPTLDTLWSE
-1688 ITQRFNGIFYGED
+1688 ITSTYKGLFYAED
-1701 IEEDSLHQPIVLA
+1701 IEEDSFHQPLA
-1714 SALEQDGKLYL
+1714 LAAAIENPPAMYLGDIGAADLE
-1725 SDAGKTDIQGF
+1725 SVSVDI
-1736 AVDMATEIIKD
+1736 ATEIVKQ
-1747 YVAESATMRD
+1747 YAD
-1757 KWEISKRT
+1757 KSQTYADKT
-1765 AIRESETALKRE
+1765 AKYIDGVYKKY
-1777 KQILKEEVTR
+1777 KQKFEDDR
-1787 TSRHVTNKGAQ
+1787 
-1798 ALDEIAKNI
+1798 AKLA
-1807 VKEHGIGYGVRDDT
+1807 G
-1821 EAKRMSA
+1821 M
-1828 ELLRIYERNGNDPS
+1828 IYESR
-1842 VADLIDFARKIINKS
+1842 
-1857 EKEIDFKDGTYWER
+1857 
-1871 QRLRNYIKTHPI
+1871 
-1883 TLSDELEKKYI
+1883 
-1894 LMDNDATIFAPVI
+1894 
-1907 ADEYS
+1907 
-1912 YFEPFSENG
+1912 
-1921 TDFVDAYKYLSVEF
+1921 
-1935 PSLFDKKHVKNES
+1935 
-1948 NMLADFRQ
+1948 
-1956 AFYGNPGLVPESMK
+1956 
-1970 MREMT
+1970 
-1975 GGDIDDNAYKLAL
+1975 
-1988 DIKAEYAEKSMTFA
+1988 
-2002 DRAEKRYKDELKNR
+2002 
-2016 LDRLYEQKR
+2016 
-2025 KEQTAIRGMYERK
+2025 
-2038 IQSERE
+2038 
-2044 RLGGMIEQQKDIRYD
+2044 DIRYD
-2059 LEQRRYFRAQARKN
+2059 LEQRRYFRAQTRKN
-2073 VRAISEKLLNPTKNK
+2073 VRAMSEKLLNPTKNK

-2105 TYDSLMFKNDDLD
+2105 TYDALMFKNDDLD

-2132 RTSFSVDDAYI
+2132 RTSFSIDDAYI

-2170 IGWTKMKAIN
+2170 IGWSKMKAIN

-2199 GQRVDMYQT
+2199 GRHVDMYQT
-2208 AYEMT
+2208 AYDMT
-2213 KDLPKSRKQMASF
+2213 KDLPKSRKQIALFS
-2226 AKLSD
+2226 KLSD

-2251 GGTLETLY
+2251 GGTMETLY
-2259 KDLYN
+2259 KDLYD
-2264 GEMSAAKEGLSAKQ
+2264 GEMSAAKEALSAKQ
-2278 RLEGIYKAY
+2278 KLDGIYKAY
-2287 NAKNWINDKTRRD
+2287 NAEDWINNKTRRD
-2300 YTTERGDKFQLTN
+2300 YTTERGEKFQLTT

-2327 EDQRIQENGEVSPI
+2327 EDQRMQENGEVSPI

-2366 KQVGDKLKIKATY
+2366 KQVGDKLKIKATF

-2390 ASDFSNIFDE
+2390 ESDISAIFDD

-2476 KERKEGANNP
+2476 KERREGANNP

-2514 NMFRVMNYNAKAVEP
+2514 NMFRVMNYNAKAIEP
-2529 AQAESGVKDE
+2529 APAESETQDE
-2539 KTDFVTFE
+2539 KTDSAAFE
-2547 KPREAV
+2547 NPREAV
-2553 NVRTSLDNAFG
+2553 NVRTSLDNAYG

-2578 SSGATLDEVES
+2578 SSGVTLDEVES
-2589 VTAKTLTG
+2589 VTAKALTG

-2629 VNKISWNKSYDE
+2629 VNRMSWNKSYDE
-2641 AMKYA
+2641 AMKYS

-2660 NNRSMASWL
+2660 ENRSMASWL
-2669 TDFDTKVKDKIK
+2669 TDFDTGVKDKIK
-2681 AFSPVEVTKNEN
+2681 AFSPVEVTKDDKGE
-2693 GGKNV
+2693 KNV
-2698 RMSWNDEK
+2698 RMSWNDDK

-2713 VFGYGAEK
+2713 VFASGAKK
-2721 ADSVTWGLIWEAVKN
+2721 ADAVTWGLIWEAVKN
-2736 ETRAKSNLTG
+2736 ETRAKSNLKG

-2880 VSIMQGE
+2880 VSVMQGE
-2887 DLTRSDLEPL
+2887 DLTRSDFEPL

-2903 VTGAFKDNAD
+2903 VTGAFKDKAD
-2913 VWDKA
+2913 IWDKA

-2925 GVLTGVPLR
+2925 GVLTGIPLR

-2949 AGKKTTSA
+2949 TDKKTTSA
-2957 GLKFAVNEALNGII
+2957 GLKFAVNEALNDII
-2971 SKKTLNIFDGAFSN
+2971 SKKTLNIFDGAFAN
-2985 DDYDKLFKY
+2985 DDYDKFFKY
-2994 YDNGDITKAEQKYDE
+2994 YDKGDTTKAEQKYDE
-3009 VKAFLIWSGKTE
+3009 IKAYLMWSGKTE
-3021 DKAEDAIERK
+3021 DEAENAIESK
-3031 IKSHIIEKYPEIVEA
+3031 IKSHILEKYPEIVEA

-3057 YTDKMNAVSEKYD
+3057 YTDKMNSVLEKYD
-3070 AELVKAVEKSVEN
+3070 AELVKAVEKSVES

-3098 SYNKLVD
+3098 SFNKLID
-3105 ELTEYGYDKDTLER
+3105 ELTGYGYDKDTLER

-3126 SSSSS
+3126 YSSS

-3141 KADAVRAYVSGN
+3141 KTDAVRAYVSGN

-3176 ELYSAGEVTDEQ
+3176 ELYLAGEVTDEQ

-3207 DVDEAK
+3207 DVNEAK
-3213 KNEAFFALE
+3213 RNEAFFALE

-3236 ADLNTAMDDFVSGKD
+3236 TDINTAMEDFVSGKEA
-3251 TGLKVFNAE
+3251 GLKVFNAE
-3260 VRKLEEHGVNK
+3260 VKKLEEHGVNK

>member
-18 ADEEKRFNKMQAQ
+18 PDEEKRFSKMQAE
-31 RIINDESVIRSLFD
+31 RIINDESVILSLFD
-45 DTQKKQKSIT
+45 DTQRKQKSIT

-82 LAKLKSYGYDTTYQ
+82 LAKLKSYGFDTTYQ

-114 SRFKTKGDYDNFEIG
+114 SRFKTKGDYDNYEIG

-140 YDDIQNQIAET
+140 YEDIQNQITET
-151 QDTINRLR
+151 QNTINRLR
-159 HNGSSSKLLTENARK
+159 HNGGSSKLLTENARK

-179 NWTNYESVNDFEK
+179 NWTNYEGTS
-192 ALKNV
+192 
-197 ENLQNTASSKF
+197 
-208 ADANIDLQTA
+208 
-218 AGDEEYKK
+218 
-226 YSRESDAATNWM
+226 
-238 NNLKEFQAK
+238 EFQKAIDAVTK
-247 LKKGKEDLEFSNKAH
+247 KIDNNNSEIGKRIGAIRMNYITNAEKPGPAGINPQSDEVVDGLRKTNNILKTYQTQLEKNKNDLEYSNKAQ

-269 GDEVR
+269 GDEVK

-304 TDTTDSANDDLR
+304 TDTTDSANDDLK

-353 IKSDMDSSKLVSA
+353 IKSDMDSSKLMSA

-462 IPATVTGMSFLTDA
+462 IPAAVTGIPFLTDA

-609 LSGAVSGAGYTGLAA
+609 LSGAVSGTGYTGLAA
-624 INNAETGRNINRS
+624 INNAETGRTINKS

-649 LADTSYDSALRA
+649 LADTSYDSVLRA
-661 AYESVSRDEEKS
+661 AYESVSRDEKES
-673 RKGLGANLRTGNL
+673 RKGLGSNLRTGNL

-708 SVNNV
+708 SVNNI

-736 GEKLTKTEKQLV
+736 GEKLTKTESQLV
-748 NALRNT
+748 KALRNT

-759 NLSADG
+759 NLNEEG
-765 KKTYGEIVSGN
+765 KKTYGEI
-776 IDEMTADGIAA
+776 IDGDVGEMTADGIAA

-832 EASKA
+832 EASRI

-853 LGMSAKSAVVARTD
+853 LGMSAKSAVVARSD

-879 TNIDKHNGVMTVE
+879 TNIDKNNGVMTVE

-899 QVSLSENNNG
+899 QVSLTENNNG

-915 EKDAYIY
+915 KKDAYIY

-954 EFEAVV
+954 EFGAVV
-960 DNAKAGEKIGKTKL
+960 DNAKSGEKIGNTKL
-974 PNEIAEIAYD
+974 PNEIAEMAYE
-984 IGLNSGKSAYRTF
+984 IGLNSGKGAYRTF
-997 ESGTSIKGNKDMSKL
+997 ESGTSIKGNKNMSKL
-1012 DVNNLNY
+1012 DVNNLSY

-1025 TTRGGQSKTDMDVI
+1025 TTRGGQSKTDMEVI
-1039 SRTLDAYGKKN
+1039 NRTLDAYGRKN

-1109 QELQEYIINKLKA
+1109 RELQEYIINKLKA

-1132 EELSELYGTDDTD
+1132 KELSELYGTDDAD
-1145 AINEEIAANSMFNIF
+1145 AINEEIAANSMFDIF
-1160 DEATIKDLAKN
+1160 DDATIKDLAKN
-1171 HRKLFDIVREKL
+1171 HKKLFDIVKEKL

-1205 ARSNLKNDYEA
+1205 ARSNLRNDYET
-1216 LQGIRDRM
+1216 LQTIRDRM

-1236 EKTESAAGGE
+1236 EKT
-1246 KYNIEYGMSD
+1246 KSD
-1256 EEREKELRK
+1256 E
-1265 MTLAVVEYDRSKSNF
+1265 
-1280 TESEITALKKEHIAD
+1280 
-1295 ASKILKT
+1295 
-1302 LAEKFKVF
+1302 
-1310 KMYSNDNIDLI
+1310 
-1321 FEYTKRGNNK
+1321 
-1331 SRNEQSH
+1331 
-1338 VDPDFLR
+1338 
-1345 FAKML
+1345 
-1350 SVFDDIVENA
+1350 
-1360 VPIEVHTDK
+1360 DK
-1369 YVGTSRENRNLKYDY
+1369 
-1384 VLLGGFRDGNSFVPV
+1384 
-1399 EFHIKEYKPQL
+1399 
-1410 GQNNK
+1410 
-1415 LYVSVTLGEIKKESE
+1415 
-1430 LRVTAH
+1430 
-1436 IIPKYDRRRITNSLS
+1436 
-1451 AYSIADIIEK
+1451 
-1461 INPIYGNF
+1461 
-1469 LKYIPDGMLTDEQ
+1469 
-1482 IRSKEK
+1482 
-1488 AIAGK
+1488 
-1493 KEYIDSL
+1493 
-1500 KATLKEKEFEEKFS
+1500 KEKEKKFAEKFS

-1546 HKSPTDRVGSKG
+1546 HKSPNDRVGSKG

-1567 HIIKKYKSSADSKA
+1567 HIVKKYKSSADSGA

-1629 LRKELKAYLRET
+1629 LRNELKAYLRET

-1688 ITQRFNGIFYGED
+1688 ITERFNGIFYGED
-1701 IEEDSLHQPIVLA
+1701 AQEDSLHQPIVLA
-1714 SALEQDGKLYL
+1714 AALEQDGKIYL

-1757 KWEISKRT
+1757 KWEMSKRA
-1765 AIRESETALKRE
+1765 AIKDSETALKRE

-1787 TSRHVTNKGAQ
+1787 TSRHVTNKGAH
-1798 ALDEIAKNI
+1798 ALDEIAKSI

-1828 ELLRIYERNGNDPS
+1828 ELLRIYERNDNDPS
-1842 VADLIDFARKIINKS
+1842 VADLIDVARKIINKS
-1857 EKEIDFKDGTYWER
+1857 EKEIDYKDGTYWER

-1883 TLSDELEKKYI
+1883 TLSDELEKEYI
-1894 LMDNDATIFAPVI
+1894 LMDNNATILSPVI

-1935 PSLFDKKHVKNES
+1935 PSLFDKKHVKSES
-1948 NMLADFRQ
+1948 DMLADFRQ
-1956 AFYGNPGLVPESMK
+1956 AFYGDPGLVPESVK
-1970 MREMT
+1970 MREMA
-1975 GGDIDDNAYKLAL
+1975 GADIDDNAYKLAL

-2025 KEQTAIRGMYERK
+2025 KEQTAIREMYERK
-2038 IQSERE
+2038 IQSDRE

-2073 VRAISEKLLNPTKNK
+2073 VRAMSEKLLNPTKNK

-2105 TYDSLMFKNDDLD
+2105 TYDALMFKNDDLD

-2132 RTSFSVDDAYI
+2132 RTSFSIDDAYI

-2170 IGWTKMKAIN
+2170 IGWSKMKAIN

-2208 AYEMT
+2208 AYDMT
-2213 KDLPKSRKQMASF
+2213 KDLPKSRKQIASLS
-2226 AKLSD
+2226 KLSD

-2259 KDLYN
+2259 KDLYD
-2264 GEMSAAKEGLSAKQ
+2264 GEMSAAKEALSAK
-2278 RLEGIYKAY
+2278 RKLEGTYKAY
-2287 NAKNWINDKTRRD
+2287 NAEDWINDKTRRD

-2327 EDQRIQENGEVSPI
+2327 EDQRMQENGEVSPI

-2390 ASDFSNIFDE
+2390 ESDISAIFDD

-2514 NMFRVMNYNAKAVEP
+2514 NMFRVMNYNAKAIEP
-2529 AQAESGVKDE
+2529 APAESETQDE
-2539 KTDFVTFE
+2539 KTDSAAFE
-2547 KPREAV
+2547 NPREAV
-2553 NVRTSLDNAFG
+2553 NVRTSLDNAYG

-2589 VTAKTLTG
+2589 VTAKAMTG

-2619 AMALV
+2619 AIALV

-2629 VNKISWNKSYDE
+2629 VNRMSWNKSYDE
-2641 AMKYA
+2641 AMKYS

-2660 NNRSMASWL
+2660 ENRSMASWL
-2669 TDFDTKVKDKIK
+2669 TDFDTGVKDKIK
-2681 AFSPVEVTKNEN
+2681 AFSPVEVTKDDKGE
-2693 GGKNV
+2693 KSV

-2713 VFGYGAEK
+2713 VFASGAKK
-2721 ADSVTWGLIWEAVKN
+2721 ADAVTWGLIWEAVKN

-2806 ERWVKKSKG
+2806 ERWIKKSKG

-2856 TKEVIENFA
+2856 TKEIIENFA

-2880 VSIMQGE
+2880 VSVMQGE
-2887 DLTRSDLEPL
+2887 DLTRSDFEPL

-2903 VTGAFKDNAD
+2903 VTGAFKDKAD
-2913 VWDKA
+2913 IWDKA

-2925 GVLTGVPLR
+2925 GVLTGIPFR

-2949 AGKKTTSA
+2949 TDKKTTSA
-2957 GLKFAVNEALNGII
+2957 GLKFAVNEALNNII
-2971 SKKTLNIFDGAFSN
+2971 SKKTLNIFDGAFAN
-2985 DDYDKLFKY
+2985 DDYDKLFKH
-2994 YDNGDITKAEQKYDE
+2994 YDNGDTTKAEQKYDE
-3009 VKAFLIWSGKTE
+3009 IKAYLMWSGMTE
-3021 DKAEDAIERK
+3021 DKAENAIESK
-3031 IKSHIIEKYPEIVEA
+3031 IKSHILEKYPEIIEA
-3046 VSAHVNGNVGV
+3046 VSAHVDGNVGV
-3057 YTDKMNAVSEKYD
+3057 YTDRMNEVSEKYD
-3070 AELVKAVEKSVEN
+3070 AELVKAVEKSVES

-3089 TAKADNDTD
+3089 TAKTDNDTD
-3098 SYNKLVD
+3098 SFNKLID
-3105 ELTEYGYDKDTLER
+3105 ELTGYGYDKDALER

-3131 SSDGYNGIYN
+3131 SDGYNGIYN
-3141 KADAVRAYVSGN
+3141 KTDAVRAYVSGN

-3176 ELYSAGEVTDEQ
+3176 ELYLAGEVTDEQ

-3207 DVDEAK
+3207 DVNKAK

-3236 ADLNTAMDDFVSGKD
+3236 TDINTAMEDFVSGKE

-3260 VRKLEEHGVNK
+3260 VKKLEEHGVNK
-3271 STIKGNITTQYKDK
+3271 SMIKGNITTQYKDK

>member
-18 ADEEKRFNKMQAQ
+18 ADEEKRFNKMQAE

-45 DTQKKQKSIT
+45 DTQRKQKSIT

-114 SRFKTKGDYDNFEIG
+114 SNFKTKGDYDNYEIG

-140 YDDIQNQIAET
+140 YEDIQNQIADT

-159 HNGSSSKLLTENARK
+159 HNGKNSKLLTENARK

-197 ENLQNTASSKF
+197 ENLQNTASSEF
-208 ADANIDLQTA
+208 AGANIDLQTA

-238 NNLKEFQAK
+238 NNLNEFQAK
-247 LKKGKEDLEFSNKAH
+247 LTKGKEDLEFSNKAQ

-274 MIKEYNSIYD
+274 AIREYNNLYD
-284 RTLGNATG
+284 KGVNNTLSLVAQGISSGGTSDNGAVDNGLTIEENNR
-292 KILSSIGSNGVS
+292 KI
-304 TDTTDSANDDLR
+304 
-316 RQEIKDYFKNRGID
+316 EIENYFKNRGID

-353 IKSDMDSSKLVSA
+353 IKSDMDSSKLATA
-366 IYSLSNPLVSAESG
+366 IYTLSNPLVSATGG
-380 IFSVFGNAVYGDDV
+380 IPAVVGNIIYGDDV

-400 ILNKASE
+400 LINKASA
-407 VITQETKQDIRDMLL
+407 VITQGFNDSVDEYLL
-422 KNDNLTLAPGMLN
+422 KNKNLTLAPGMLN

-441 ESLIGGAYDLYN
+441 KSLIGGAYDLYN
-453 TMAESAIAR
+453 TMAESAIMR
-462 IPATVTGMSFLTDA
+462 IPAAVTGMPFLTDA
-476 LFGINAFASTYND
+476 LFGLNAFASTYND

-531 TAKDFIK
+531 TAKDFLK

-686 YNLSRNQAYDNAVG
+686 YNLSRNQAYENAVD

-727 SDSLSKIAT
+727 SDSLAKIAT

-754 ANTIT
+754 ADVIT
-759 NLSADG
+759 NLNEDG
-765 KKTYGEIVSGN
+765 KKAYGEIVSGN
-776 IDEMTADGIAA
+776 IDEMTADGIAS
-787 RFVKSAGLSVKQAQN
+787 RLVKSAGLGVKQAQS

-817 FEYVAQMYNEGTAVD
+817 FEYVAEMYNAGTAVD

-853 LGMSAKSAVVARTD
+853 LGMSAKSAVVARSD

-899 QVSLSENNNG
+899 QVSLTEENNG
-909 DVEFSN
+909 DIEFSN
-915 EKDAYIY
+915 KKDAYIY

-960 DNAKAGEKIGKTKL
+960 DNAKAGEKIGNTKL

-984 IGLNSGKSAYRTF
+984 IGLNSGKDAYRTF

-1039 SRTLDAYGKKN
+1039 SRTLDAYGRKN

-1099 YMKRNNSKAG
+1099 FMKRNNSKAG
-1109 QELQEYIINKLKA
+1109 RELQEYIINKLKA
-1122 DKSYDYDARV
+1122 DKSYDYNARV
-1132 EELSELYGTDDTD
+1132 KELSELHGTDDAD
-1145 AINEEIAANSMFNIF
+1145 AINEEIAANSMFDIF
-1160 DEATIKDLAKN
+1160 DEATVKDLAKN
-1171 HRKLFDIVREKL
+1171 HKKLFDIVKEKL

-1216 LQGIRDRM
+1216 LQSIRDRM

-1236 EKTESAAGGE
+1236 EKT
-1246 KYNIEYGMSD
+1246 KSD
-1256 EEREKELRK
+1256 E
-1265 MTLAVVEYDRSKSNF
+1265 
-1280 TESEITALKKEHIAD
+1280 
-1295 ASKILKT
+1295 
-1302 LAEKFKVF
+1302 
-1310 KMYSNDNIDLI
+1310 
-1321 FEYTKRGNNK
+1321 
-1331 SRNEQSH
+1331 
-1338 VDPDFLR
+1338 
-1345 FAKML
+1345 
-1350 SVFDDIVENA
+1350 
-1360 VPIEVHTDK
+1360 DK
-1369 YVGTSRENRNLKYDY
+1369 
-1384 VLLGGFRDGNSFVPV
+1384 
-1399 EFHIKEYKPQL
+1399 
-1410 GQNNK
+1410 
-1415 LYVSVTLGEIKKESE
+1415 
-1430 LRVTAH
+1430 
-1436 IIPKYDRRRITNSLS
+1436 
-1451 AYSIADIIEK
+1451 
-1461 INPIYGNF
+1461 
-1469 LKYIPDGMLTDEQ
+1469 
-1482 IRSKEK
+1482 
-1488 AIAGK
+1488 
-1493 KEYIDSL
+1493 
-1500 KATLKEKEFEEKFS
+1500 KEKEKKFAEKFS

-1520 VVNKYNQVLAENKH
+1520 VVNKYNQILTENKH

-1546 HKSPTDRVGSKG
+1546 HKSPSDRVGSKG

-1567 HIIKKYKSSADSKA
+1567 HIIKKYKSSADSGA

-1586 LEVLNYAKENN
+1586 LEVLNYAKEKN

-1604 QAVASAVKEVA
+1604 QAVASAVKKVA

-1673 TNDIDASTLDTLWSE
+1673 TNDIDAPTLDTLWSE
-1688 ITQRFNGIFYGED
+1688 ITERFNGIFYSED
-1701 IEEDSLHQPIVLA
+1701 AQEDSLHQPLVLA
-1714 SALEQDGKLYL
+1714 AALEQDGKLYL
-1725 SDAGKTDIQGF
+1725 SDAGKTDMQGF

-1757 KWEISKRT
+1757 KWEISKKT
-1765 AIRESETALKRE
+1765 AIRNSETALKRE

-1807 VKEHGIGYGVRDDT
+1807 VKEHGIGYGVMDDT
-1821 EAKRMSA
+1821 EAKRLSA
-1828 ELLRIYERNGNDPS
+1828 ELLRVYERNDNDPS
-1842 VADLIDFARKIINKS
+1842 VAELIDVAKRIINKS
-1857 EKEIDFKDGTYWER
+1857 EKEIDYKDGTYWER

-1883 TLSDELEKKYI
+1883 TLSDELEKEYI
-1894 LMDNDATIFAPVI
+1894 LMDNNATILSPVI

-1935 PSLFDKKHVKNES
+1935 PSLFDRKHVKSES
-1948 NMLADFRQ
+1948 NMLGDFRQ
-1956 AFYGNPGLVPESMK
+1956 AFYGDPGLIPESMK
-1970 MREMT
+1970 MREMA

-1988 DIKAEYAEKSMTFA
+1988 EMKAEYAKKSMTFA
-2002 DRAEKRYKDELKNR
+2002 DRVEKRHQKELRSR

-2025 KEQTAIRGMYERK
+2025 KEQTAIRAMYERK
-2038 IQSERE
+2038 IQRERE
-2044 RLGGMIEQQKDIRYD
+2044 QLGAMIEQQKDIRYD

-2073 VRAISEKLLNPTKNK
+2073 VRAMSEKLLNPTKNK

-2105 TYDSLMFKNDDLD
+2105 TYDALMFKSDDLD
-2118 SLQRRYDAVIADNA
+2118 SLQRRYDAVIANNV
-2132 RTSFSVDDAYI
+2132 RTAFSIDDAYI

-2157 NETFGNDKRNFRK
+2157 NETFGNNKRNFRK
-2170 IGWTKMKAIN
+2170 IGWSEMKAIN

-2199 GQRVDMYQT
+2199 GRHVDMYQT

-2213 KDLPKSRKQMASF
+2213 KDLPKSRKQIASF
-2226 AKLSD
+2226 SKLSD
-2231 TYDRMIKYGNMTP
+2231 TYDQIIKYGNMTP

-2259 KDLYN
+2259 KDLYD

-2278 RLEGIYKAY
+2278 KLEGIYKAY
-2287 NAKNWINDKTRRD
+2287 NAEDWINNKTRRD
-2300 YTTERGDKFQLTN
+2300 YTTERGDKFQLTT

-2327 EDQRIQENGEVSPI
+2327 EDQRMQENGEVSPI

-2351 MQGGIVFRDDVWKER
+2351 MQGGIVFRDDVRKER
-2366 KQVGDKLKIKATY
+2366 KQVGDKLKIKATF

-2390 ASDFSNIFDE
+2390 ESDISAIFDD

-2476 KERKEGANNP
+2476 KERKESANNP

-2514 NMFRVMNYNAKAVEP
+2514 NMFRVMNYNAKAIEP
-2529 AQAESGVKDE
+2529 VPAESEAQDE
-2539 KTDFVTFE
+2539 KTDFAAFE
-2547 KPREAV
+2547 NPREAV
-2553 NVRTSLDNAFG
+2553 NVRTSLDNAYG

-2578 SSGATLDEVES
+2578 SSGATLDEIES
-2589 VTAKTLTG
+2589 VTAKALTG

-2629 VNKISWNKSYDE
+2629 VNKISWNKSYNE

-2669 TDFDTKVKDKIK
+2669 TDFDTGVKDKIK
-2681 AFSPVEVTKNEN
+2681 AFSPVEVTKDDKGE
-2693 GGKNV
+2693 KNV

-2713 VFGYGAEK
+2713 VFSYGAEK
-2721 ADSVTWGLIWEAVKN
+2721 ADAVTWGLIWEAVKN

-2746 EALLEEAGRRFDEV
+2746 EALLEEAGKRFDEV

-2880 VSIMQGE
+2880 VSVMQGE
-2887 DLTRSDLEPL
+2887 DLTRSDFEPL

-2903 VTGAFKDNAD
+2903 VTGAFKSNAD

-2925 GVLTGVPLR
+2925 GVLTGIPLR

-2949 AGKKTTSA
+2949 ADKKTTSA
-2957 GLKFAVNEALNGII
+2957 GLKFAVNEALNNII
-2971 SKKTLNIFDGAFSN
+2971 SKKTLNIFDGAFAN

-2994 YDNGDITKAEQKYDE
+2994 YDRGDTTRAEQKYDE
-3009 VKAFLIWSGKTE
+3009 MKAYLMWSGKTE
-3021 DKAEDAIERK
+3021 DKAENAIENK
-3031 IKSHIIEKYPEIVEA
+3031 IKSHILEKYPEIVEA

-3057 YTDKMNAVSEKYD
+3057 YTDKMKSVSEKYD
-3070 AELVKAVEKSVEN
+3070 AELVKAVEKSVES

-3098 SYNKLVD
+3098 SFNKLID
-3105 ELTEYGYDKDTLER
+3105 ELTGYGYDKDTLER
-3119 DIDKVKS
+3119 DIDKVK

-3141 KADAVRAYVSGN
+3141 KADAVRAYVSGD

-3162 EMELDEGKI
+3162 EMKLDESKI

-3207 DVDEAK
+3207 DVNEAK

-3236 ADLNTAMDDFVSGKD
+3236 ADINTAMEDFVSGKKA
-3251 TGLKVFNAE
+3251 GLKVFNAE
-3260 VRKLEEHGVNK
+3260 VKKLEEHGVDK
-3271 STIKGNITTQYKDK
+3271 STIKGNITTQYKNK

-3305 AMCGQLGYSTKESVK
+3305 AMCGQLGYSTEESVK